1 MDKYEYLLKVDQIE
15 KLMKKK
21 DYQTAVQIADTI
33 DWRRIKNLNVLY
45 AVSEVYEKTE
55 RYEDCM
61 EILSIAY
68 DRAPVGRLVL
78 YKMTEVAIRMG
89 NLDEAISLY
98 QDFVKVAPHDQS
110 RFILKYQIYRDHGY
124 SLEDQIKVL
133 KEYKTHEYQEKWA
146 YELASLYAQAGMEK
160 ECVQECDELILWF
173 SEGEYVVKALELKQ
187 QYEPL
192 TASQQMKYQQA
203 QNPSYQEEVSFE
215 EDGFSTADLQAEL
228 AANVGEMLLE
238 DATIEIPEL
247 GGEEKPGEMTSEIE
261 LEELVLPGESKQTEA
276 VQEPELEIGLE
287 EFTLPED
294 KLQESEEDSVI
305 ELEDFTLPGM
315 EKASPGERIHS
326 QGEDTLE
333 EVDEPELVLEDFPL
347 VSEEVTPALE
357 EIAFGDKEESVEPE
371 KETELVIEDFTL
383 EGEETSQSANPEPE
397 LEVSVEELSFEDEE
411 ESVEPEEEPELVI
424 EDFTLEGEETSQSAN
439 PEPEPE
445 VSVEE
450 LSFEDEEES
459 VEPEEEP
466 ELVMEDFTL
475 GGEEP
480 SQPANPEPEVSVEE
494 INFEDEEES
503 VEPEEEPEL
512 VIEDFTL
519 EGEEPSQP
527 VEPESEPEVSV
538 EEISFEDEE
547 DSAEPE
553 EAELVIE
560 DFTLEGEEPSQPVD
574 EPEPEPEVSLEEI
587 TFGDGEES
595 IEPEAEVSMEGIT
608 FEDETDSAEP
618 EDEDELVMEDFT
630 LEAEEVSQPDII
642 SEDATPENDTEPEET
657 ETIHG
662 ILAKWENKIA
672 EAEAVLEAKAEQEQ
686 ERKEKVKQET
696 VELMKLISGI
706 SEEIPKDVQEILE
719 EFDKKEEPKK
729 DKKEEKTETEL
740 EAKKE
745 EEILAIEELKPEP
758 TLLKREKLSGDTASM
773 NMIQELERA
782 LATEMSQKAVD
793 AGHLTVEQV
802 RLFDYFT
809 SVRGMSEQLSTLFK
823 GNPRSEMTTSSSG
836 NLVITGEPGNGKT
849 TLAIDI
855 VKAFQKQNQME
866 GSKLAKITGK
876 RLNTKDIYEVFAS
889 LKGGALIIERAGGIS
904 EATMMALSL
913 TMETDTGG
921 LLVILEDTSQEIAKL
936 FHKNKNFASK
946 FEYTIDIPVFTND
959 ELVAFG
965 KSYALEQEYTFDE
978 FALLALYG
986 EIGSR
991 QTNDHL
997 VTVAEVKEIIDAAIE
1012 HAKKGSIRHLIER
1025 VTKKSQDEYGNKL
1038 LREADFGE

>member
-21 DYQTAVQIADTI
+21 DYQMAVQIADTI

-45 AVSEVYEKTE
+45 AVSEAYEKAE

-78 YKMTEVAIRMG
+78 YKMTEIAIRMG
-89 NLDEAISLY
+89 NLDEAIALY

-110 RFILKYQIYRDHGY
+110 RFILKYQIYRDRKY

-173 SEGEYVVKALELKQ
+173 SEGEYVAKALELKQ

-203 QNPSYQEEVSFE
+203 QNPSYQEEISFE
-215 EDGFSTADLQAEL
+215 EDRFSTADLQAEL
-228 AANVGEMLLE
+228 AANVGELLLE
-238 DATIEIPEL
+238 NATIEIPEL
-247 GGEEKPGEMTSEIE
+247 EEEKKSKQRTSKIEI
-261 LEELVLPGESKQTEA
+261 EELVFPGKSPEPEA
-276 VQEPELEIGLE
+276 VPEPVLEIGLE
-287 EFTLPED
+287 EFTLPEED
-294 KLQESEEDSVI
+294 TQKPEEESAI
-305 ELEDFTLPGM
+305 ELEDFTMPGI
-315 EKASPGERIHS
+315 IHS
-326 QGEDTLE
+326 QEDE
-333 EVDEPELVLEDFPL
+333 EPEIIM
-347 VSEEVTPALE
+347 EELTLGNE
-357 EIAFGDKEESVEPE
+357 EEPVEPE
-371 KETELVIEDFTL
+371 EPEVVVEEFSLEEKEV
-383 EGEETSQSANPEPE
+383 SQSEEPEPE
-397 LEVSVEELSFEDEE
+397 LEITMEELTLGDEEEPVEPEEALEVVVEEFSLEEEEDSQSEEPEPELEITMEEITLGDEEEPVEPELEIIMEELTLETEE
-411 ESVEPEEEPELVI
+411 ESVEPEEAPEVVVEDFLLEEEEISQPDEAEPKSEITMEEMILGDEEEAVEPEEEPEVMM
-424 EDFTLEGEETSQSAN
+424 EDFSLEEEEISQSE
-439 PEPEPE
+439 EPEPE
-445 VSVEE
+445 LEIAMEE
-450 LSFEDEEES
+450 LTLETEEES
-459 VEPEEEP
+459 VEPEE
-466 ELVMEDFTL
+466 V
-475 GGEEP
+475 
-480 SQPANPEPEVSVEE
+480 PEVV
-494 INFEDEEES
+494 
-503 VEPEEEPEL
+503 V
-512 VIEDFTL
+512 
-519 EGEEPSQP
+519 
-527 VEPESEPEVSV
+527 
-538 EEISFEDEE
+538 
-547 DSAEPE
+547 
-553 EAELVIE
+553 
-560 DFTLEGEEPSQPVD
+560 
-574 EPEPEPEVSLEEI
+574 
-587 TFGDGEES
+587 
-595 IEPEAEVSMEGIT
+595 
-608 FEDETDSAEP
+608 
-618 EDEDELVMEDFT
+618 
-630 LEAEEVSQPDII
+630 EEVSQPD
-642 SEDATPENDTEPEET
+642 EAEPESEIT
-657 ETIHG
+657 MEEMTLGEEEPKEAETIHG
-662 ILAKWENKIA
+662 ILAKWEDKIA
-672 EAEAVLEAKAEQEQ
+672 AAEAVLEAKAEQEQ

-719 EFDKKEEPKK
+719 EFDKKEKPE
-729 DKKEEKTETEL
+729 KEEKEEPPQSKP

-745 EEILAIEELKPEP
+745 EEILAIEELKSEP

-782 LATEMSQKAVD
+782 LATEVSQKAVD
-793 AGHLTVEQV
+793 AGHLTIEQV

-809 SVRGMSEQLSTLFK
+809 AVRGMSEQLSMLFK

-836 NLVITGEPGNGKT
+836 NLVVTGEPGNGKT

-855 VKAFQKQNQME
+855 VKALQKQNQME

-876 RLNTKDIYEVFAS
+876 RLNTKDIYEVLAS

-913 TMETDTGG
+913 AMETDTGG
-921 LLVILEDTSQEIAKL
+921 LLVILEDTSEEIAKL

-991 QTNDHL
+991 QTNDHM

-1038 LREADFGE
+1038 LREADFED

>member
-21 DYQTAVQIADTI
+21 DYQMAVQIADTI

-45 AVSEVYEKTE
+45 AVSEAYEKAE

-78 YKMTEVAIRMG
+78 YKMTEIAIRMG
-89 NLDEAISLY
+89 NLDEAIALY

-110 RFILKYQIYRDHGY
+110 RFILKYQIYRDRKY

-173 SEGEYVVKALELKQ
+173 SEGEYVAKALELKQ

-203 QNPSYQEEVSFE
+203 QNPSYQEEISFE
-215 EDGFSTADLQAEL
+215 EDRFSTADLQAEL
-228 AANVGEMLLE
+228 AANVGELLLE
-238 DATIEIPEL
+238 NATIEIPEL
-247 GGEEKPGEMTSEIE
+247 EEEKKSKQRTSKIEI
-261 LEELVLPGESKQTEA
+261 EELVFPGKSPEPEA
-276 VQEPELEIGLE
+276 VPEPVLEIGLE
-287 EFTLPED
+287 EFTLPEED
-294 KLQESEEDSVI
+294 TQKPEEESAI
-305 ELEDFTLPGM
+305 ELEDFTMPGI
-315 EKASPGERIHS
+315 IHS
-326 QGEDTLE
+326 QEDE
-333 EVDEPELVLEDFPL
+333 EPEIIM
-347 VSEEVTPALE
+347 EELTLGNE
-357 EIAFGDKEESVEPE
+357 EEPVEPE
-371 KETELVIEDFTL
+371 EPEVVVEEFSL
-383 EGEETSQSANPEPE
+383 EEEEVSQSEEPEPE
-397 LEVSVEELSFEDEE
+397 LEITMEELTLGDEEEPVEPEEAFEVVVEDFSLEEEEDSQLAEPEPELEITMEEITLGDEEEPVEPELEIIMEEITLETEE
-411 ESVEPEEEPELVI
+411 ESVEPEEAPEVVVEDFLLEEEEISQPDEAEPKSEITMEEMILEDEEEAVEPE
-424 EDFTLEGEETSQSAN
+424 E
-439 PEPEPE
+439 EPE
-445 VSVEE
+445 VMMEDFSLEEEEISQSEEPKPELEIAMEE
-450 LSFEDEEES
+450 LTLETEEES
-459 VEPEEEP
+459 VEPEE
-466 ELVMEDFTL
+466 V
-475 GGEEP
+475 
-480 SQPANPEPEVSVEE
+480 PEVV
-494 INFEDEEES
+494 
-503 VEPEEEPEL
+503 V
-512 VIEDFTL
+512 
-519 EGEEPSQP
+519 
-527 VEPESEPEVSV
+527 
-538 EEISFEDEE
+538 
-547 DSAEPE
+547 
-553 EAELVIE
+553 
-560 DFTLEGEEPSQPVD
+560 
-574 EPEPEPEVSLEEI
+574 
-587 TFGDGEES
+587 
-595 IEPEAEVSMEGIT
+595 
-608 FEDETDSAEP
+608 
-618 EDEDELVMEDFT
+618 
-630 LEAEEVSQPDII
+630 EEVSQPD
-642 SEDATPENDTEPEET
+642 EAEPESEIT
-657 ETIHG
+657 MEEMTLGDEEEPKEAETIHG
-662 ILAKWENKIA
+662 ILAKWEDKIA
-672 EAEAVLEAKAEQEQ
+672 AAEAVLEAKAEQEQ

-719 EFDKKEEPKK
+719 EFDKKEKPE
-729 DKKEEKTETEL
+729 KEEKEEPPQSKP

-745 EEILAIEELKPEP
+745 EEILAIEELKSEP

-782 LATEMSQKAVD
+782 LATEVSQKAVD
-793 AGHLTVEQV
+793 AGHLTIEQV

-809 SVRGMSEQLSTLFK
+809 AVRGMSEQLSMLFK

-836 NLVITGEPGNGKT
+836 NLVVTGEPGNGKT

-855 VKAFQKQNQME
+855 VKALQKQNQME

-876 RLNTKDIYEVFAS
+876 RLNTKDIYEVLAS

-913 TMETDTGG
+913 AMETDTGG
-921 LLVILEDTSQEIAKL
+921 LLVILEDTSEEIAKL

-991 QTNDHL
+991 QTNDHM

-1038 LREADFGE
+1038 LREADFED

>member
-21 DYQTAVQIADTI
+21 DYQMAVQIADTI

-45 AVSEVYEKTE
+45 AVSEAYEKAE

-78 YKMTEVAIRMG
+78 YKMTEIAIRMG
-89 NLDEAISLY
+89 NLDEAIALY

-110 RFILKYQIYRDHGY
+110 RFILKYQIYRDRKY

-173 SEGEYVVKALELKQ
+173 SEGEYVAKALELKQ

-203 QNPSYQEEVSFE
+203 QNPSYQEEISFE
-215 EDGFSTADLQAEL
+215 EDRFSTADLQAEL
-228 AANVGEMLLE
+228 AANVGELLLE
-238 DATIEIPEL
+238 NATIEIPEL
-247 GGEEKPGEMTSEIE
+247 EEEKKSKQRTSKIEI
-261 LEELVLPGESKQTEA
+261 EELVFPGKSPEPEA
-276 VQEPELEIGLE
+276 VPEPVLEIGLE
-287 EFTLPED
+287 EFTLPEED
-294 KLQESEEDSVI
+294 TQKPEEESAI
-305 ELEDFTLPGM
+305 ELEDFTMPGI
-315 EKASPGERIHS
+315 IHS
-326 QGEDTLE
+326 QEDE
-333 EVDEPELVLEDFPL
+333 EPEIIM
-347 VSEEVTPALE
+347 EELTLGNE
-357 EIAFGDKEESVEPE
+357 EEPVEPE
-371 KETELVIEDFTL
+371 EPEVVVEDFSL
-383 EGEETSQSANPEPE
+383 EEEEDSQLAEPEPE
-397 LEVSVEELSFEDEE
+397 LEITMEEITLGDEEEPVEPELEIIMEELTLETEE
-411 ESVEPEEEPELVI
+411 ESVEPEEAPEVVVEDFLLEEEEISQPDEAEPESEITMEEMILGDEEEAVEPEEEPEVMM
-424 EDFTLEGEETSQSAN
+424 EDFSLEEEEISQSE
-439 PEPEPE
+439 EPEPE
-445 VSVEE
+445 LEIAMEE
-450 LSFEDEEES
+450 ITLETEEES
-459 VEPEEEP
+459 VEPEE
-466 ELVMEDFTL
+466 V
-475 GGEEP
+475 
-480 SQPANPEPEVSVEE
+480 PEVV
-494 INFEDEEES
+494 
-503 VEPEEEPEL
+503 V
-512 VIEDFTL
+512 
-519 EGEEPSQP
+519 
-527 VEPESEPEVSV
+527 
-538 EEISFEDEE
+538 
-547 DSAEPE
+547 
-553 EAELVIE
+553 
-560 DFTLEGEEPSQPVD
+560 
-574 EPEPEPEVSLEEI
+574 
-587 TFGDGEES
+587 
-595 IEPEAEVSMEGIT
+595 
-608 FEDETDSAEP
+608 
-618 EDEDELVMEDFT
+618 
-630 LEAEEVSQPDII
+630 EEVSQPD
-642 SEDATPENDTEPEET
+642 EAEPESEIT
-657 ETIHG
+657 MEEMTLGDEEEPKEAETIHG
-662 ILAKWENKIA
+662 ILAKWEDKIA
-672 EAEAVLEAKAEQEQ
+672 AAEAVLEAKAEQEQ

-719 EFDKKEEPKK
+719 EFDKKEKPE
-729 DKKEEKTETEL
+729 KEEKEEPPQSKP

-745 EEILAIEELKPEP
+745 EEILAIEELKSEP

-782 LATEMSQKAVD
+782 LATEVSQKAVD
-793 AGHLTVEQV
+793 AGHLTIEQV

-809 SVRGMSEQLSTLFK
+809 AVRGMSEQLSMLFK

-836 NLVITGEPGNGKT
+836 NLVVTGEPGNGKT

-855 VKAFQKQNQME
+855 VKALQKQNQME

-876 RLNTKDIYEVFAS
+876 RLNTKDIYEVLAS

-913 TMETDTGG
+913 AMETDTGG
-921 LLVILEDTSQEIAKL
+921 LLVILEDTSEEIAKL

-991 QTNDHL
+991 QTNDHM

-1038 LREADFGE
+1038 LREADFED

>member
-21 DYQTAVQIADTI
+21 DYQMAVQIADTI

-45 AVSEVYEKTE
+45 AVSEAYEKAE

-78 YKMTEVAIRMG
+78 YKMTEIAIRMG
-89 NLDEAISLY
+89 NLDEAIALY

-110 RFILKYQIYRDHGY
+110 RFILKYQIYRDRKY

-173 SEGEYVVKALELKQ
+173 SEGEYVAKALELKQ

-203 QNPSYQEEVSFE
+203 QNPSYQEEISFE
-215 EDGFSTADLQAEL
+215 EDRFSTADLQAEL
-228 AANVGEMLLE
+228 AANVGELLLE
-238 DATIEIPEL
+238 NATIEIPEL
-247 GGEEKPGEMTSEIE
+247 EEEKKSKQRTSKIEI
-261 LEELVLPGESKQTEA
+261 EELVFPGKSPEPEA
-276 VQEPELEIGLE
+276 VPEPVLEIGLE
-287 EFTLPED
+287 EFTLPEED
-294 KLQESEEDSVI
+294 TQKPEEESAI
-305 ELEDFTLPGM
+305 ELEDFTMPGI
-315 EKASPGERIHS
+315 IHS
-326 QGEDTLE
+326 QEDE
-333 EVDEPELVLEDFPL
+333 EPEIIM
-347 VSEEVTPALE
+347 EELTLGNE
-357 EIAFGDKEESVEPE
+357 EEPVEPE
-371 KETELVIEDFTL
+371 EPEVVVEEFSL
-383 EGEETSQSANPEPE
+383 EEEEVSQSEEPEPE
-397 LEVSVEELSFEDEE
+397 LEITMEELTLGDEEEPVEPEEALEVVVEDFSLEEEEDSQLAEPEPELEITMEEITLGDEEEPVEPELEIIMEELTLETEE
-411 ESVEPEEEPELVI
+411 ESVEPEEAPEVVVEDFLLEEEEISQPDEAEPKSEITMEEMILGDEEEAVEPEEEPEVMM
-424 EDFTLEGEETSQSAN
+424 EDFSLEEEEISQSE
-439 PEPEPE
+439 EPEPE
-445 VSVEE
+445 LEIAMEE
-450 LSFEDEEES
+450 LTLETEEES
-459 VEPEEEP
+459 VEPEE
-466 ELVMEDFTL
+466 
-475 GGEEP
+475 
-480 SQPANPEPEVSVEE
+480 APEVV
-494 INFEDEEES
+494 
-503 VEPEEEPEL
+503 V
-512 VIEDFTL
+512 
-519 EGEEPSQP
+519 
-527 VEPESEPEVSV
+527 
-538 EEISFEDEE
+538 
-547 DSAEPE
+547 
-553 EAELVIE
+553 
-560 DFTLEGEEPSQPVD
+560 
-574 EPEPEPEVSLEEI
+574 
-587 TFGDGEES
+587 
-595 IEPEAEVSMEGIT
+595 
-608 FEDETDSAEP
+608 
-618 EDEDELVMEDFT
+618 
-630 LEAEEVSQPDII
+630 EEVSQPD
-642 SEDATPENDTEPEET
+642 EAEPESEIT
-657 ETIHG
+657 MEEMTLGDEEEPKEAETIHG
-662 ILAKWENKIA
+662 ILAKWEDKIA
-672 EAEAVLEAKAEQEQ
+672 AAEAVLEAKAEQEQ

-719 EFDKKEEPKK
+719 EFDKKEKPE
-729 DKKEEKTETEL
+729 KEEKEEPPQSKP

-745 EEILAIEELKPEP
+745 EEILAIEELKSEP

-782 LATEMSQKAVD
+782 LATEVSQKAVD
-793 AGHLTVEQV
+793 AGHLTIEQV

-809 SVRGMSEQLSTLFK
+809 AVRGMSEQLSMLFK

-836 NLVITGEPGNGKT
+836 NLVVTGEPGNGKT

-855 VKAFQKQNQME
+855 VKALQKQNQME

-876 RLNTKDIYEVFAS
+876 RLNTKDIYEVLAS

-913 TMETDTGG
+913 AMETDTGG
-921 LLVILEDTSQEIAKL
+921 LLVILEDTSEEIAKL

-991 QTNDHL
+991 QTNDHM

-1038 LREADFGE
+1038 LREADFED

>member
-21 DYQTAVQIADTI
+21 DYQMAVQIADTI

-45 AVSEVYEKTE
+45 AVSEAYEKAE

-78 YKMTEVAIRMG
+78 YKMTEIAIRMG
-89 NLDEAISLY
+89 NLDEAIALY

-110 RFILKYQIYRDHGY
+110 RFILKYQIYRDRKY

-173 SEGEYVVKALELKQ
+173 SEGEYVAKALELKQ

-203 QNPSYQEEVSFE
+203 QNPSYQEEISFE
-215 EDGFSTADLQAEL
+215 EDRFSTADLQAEL
-228 AANVGEMLLE
+228 AANVGELLLE
-238 DATIEIPEL
+238 NATIEIPEL
-247 GGEEKPGEMTSEIE
+247 EEEKKSKQRTSKIEI
-261 LEELVLPGESKQTEA
+261 EELVFPGKSPEPEA
-276 VQEPELEIGLE
+276 VPEPVLEIGLE
-287 EFTLPED
+287 EFTLPEED
-294 KLQESEEDSVI
+294 TQKPEEESAI
-305 ELEDFTLPGM
+305 ELEDFTMPGI
-315 EKASPGERIHS
+315 IHS
-326 QGEDTLE
+326 QEDE
-333 EVDEPELVLEDFPL
+333 EPEIIM
-347 VSEEVTPALE
+347 EELTLGNE
-357 EIAFGDKEESVEPE
+357 EEPVEPE
-371 KETELVIEDFTL
+371 EPEVVVEEFSL
-383 EGEETSQSANPEPE
+383 EEEEVSQSEEPEPE
-397 LEVSVEELSFEDEE
+397 LEITMEELTLGDEEEPVEPVEPELEIIMEELTLETEE
-411 ESVEPEEEPELVI
+411 ESVEPEEAPEVVVEDFLLEEEEISQPDEAEPESEITMEEMILGDEEEAVEPEEEPEVMM
-424 EDFTLEGEETSQSAN
+424 EDFSLEEEEISQSE
-439 PEPEPE
+439 EPEPE
-445 VSVEE
+445 LEIAMEE
-450 LSFEDEEES
+450 ITLENEEES
-459 VEPEEEP
+459 VEPEE
-466 ELVMEDFTL
+466 V
-475 GGEEP
+475 
-480 SQPANPEPEVSVEE
+480 PEVV
-494 INFEDEEES
+494 
-503 VEPEEEPEL
+503 V
-512 VIEDFTL
+512 
-519 EGEEPSQP
+519 
-527 VEPESEPEVSV
+527 
-538 EEISFEDEE
+538 
-547 DSAEPE
+547 
-553 EAELVIE
+553 
-560 DFTLEGEEPSQPVD
+560 
-574 EPEPEPEVSLEEI
+574 
-587 TFGDGEES
+587 
-595 IEPEAEVSMEGIT
+595 
-608 FEDETDSAEP
+608 
-618 EDEDELVMEDFT
+618 
-630 LEAEEVSQPDII
+630 EEVSQPD
-642 SEDATPENDTEPEET
+642 EAEPESEIT
-657 ETIHG
+657 MEEMTLGDEEEPKEAETIHG
-662 ILAKWENKIA
+662 ILAKWEDKIA
-672 EAEAVLEAKAEQEQ
+672 AAEAVLEAKAEQEQ

-719 EFDKKEEPKK
+719 EFDKKEKPE
-729 DKKEEKTETEL
+729 KEEKEEPPQSKP

-745 EEILAIEELKPEP
+745 EEILAIEELKSEP

-782 LATEMSQKAVD
+782 LATEVSQKAVD
-793 AGHLTVEQV
+793 AGHLTIEQV

-809 SVRGMSEQLSTLFK
+809 AVRGMSEQLSMLFK

-836 NLVITGEPGNGKT
+836 NLVVTGEPGNGKT

-855 VKAFQKQNQME
+855 VKALQKQNQME

-876 RLNTKDIYEVFAS
+876 RLNTKDIYEVLAS

-913 TMETDTGG
+913 AMETDTGG
-921 LLVILEDTSQEIAKL
+921 LLVILEDTSEEIAKL

-991 QTNDHL
+991 QTNDHM

-1038 LREADFGE
+1038 LREADFED

>member
-21 DYQTAVQIADTI
+21 DYQMAVQIADTI

-45 AVSEVYEKTE
+45 AVSEAYEKAE

-78 YKMTEVAIRMG
+78 YKMTEIAIRMG
-89 NLDEAISLY
+89 NLDEAIALY

-110 RFILKYQIYRDHGY
+110 RFILKYQIYRDRKY

-173 SEGEYVVKALELKQ
+173 SEGEYVAKALELKQ

-203 QNPSYQEEVSFE
+203 QNPSYQEEISFE
-215 EDGFSTADLQAEL
+215 EDRFSTADLQAEL
-228 AANVGEMLLE
+228 AANVGELLLE
-238 DATIEIPEL
+238 NATIEIPEL
-247 GGEEKPGEMTSEIE
+247 EEEKKSKQRTSKIEI
-261 LEELVLPGESKQTEA
+261 EELVFPGKSPEPEA
-276 VQEPELEIGLE
+276 VPEPVLEIGLE
-287 EFTLPED
+287 EFTLPEED
-294 KLQESEEDSVI
+294 TQKPEEESAI
-305 ELEDFTLPGM
+305 ELEDFTMPGI
-315 EKASPGERIHS
+315 IHS
-326 QGEDTLE
+326 QEDE
-333 EVDEPELVLEDFPL
+333 EPEIIM
-347 VSEEVTPALE
+347 EELTLGNE
-357 EIAFGDKEESVEPE
+357 EEPVEPE
-371 KETELVIEDFTL
+371 EPEVVVEEFSL
-383 EGEETSQSANPEPE
+383 EEEEVSQSEEPEPE
-397 LEVSVEELSFEDEE
+397 LEITMEELTLGDEEEPVEPEEAFEVVVEDFSLEEEEDSQLAEPEPELEITMEEITLGDEEEPVEPELEIIMEEITLETEE
-411 ESVEPEEEPELVI
+411 ESVEPEE
-424 EDFTLEGEETSQSAN
+424 A
-439 PEPEPE
+439 PE
-445 VSVEE
+445 VV
-450 LSFEDEEES
+450 
-459 VEPEEEP
+459 V
-466 ELVMEDFTL
+466 
-475 GGEEP
+475 
-480 SQPANPEPEVSVEE
+480 
-494 INFEDEEES
+494 
-503 VEPEEEPEL
+503 
-512 VIEDFTL
+512 
-519 EGEEPSQP
+519 
-527 VEPESEPEVSV
+527 
-538 EEISFEDEE
+538 
-547 DSAEPE
+547 
-553 EAELVIE
+553 
-560 DFTLEGEEPSQPVD
+560 
-574 EPEPEPEVSLEEI
+574 
-587 TFGDGEES
+587 
-595 IEPEAEVSMEGIT
+595 
-608 FEDETDSAEP
+608 
-618 EDEDELVMEDFT
+618 
-630 LEAEEVSQPDII
+630 EEVSQPD
-642 SEDATPENDTEPEET
+642 EAEPESEIT
-657 ETIHG
+657 MEEMTLGDEEEPKEAETIHG
-662 ILAKWENKIA
+662 ILAKWEDKIA
-672 EAEAVLEAKAEQEQ
+672 AAEAVLEAKAEQEQ

-719 EFDKKEEPKK
+719 EFDKKEKPE
-729 DKKEEKTETEL
+729 KEEKEEPPQSKP

-745 EEILAIEELKPEP
+745 EEILAIEELKSEP

-782 LATEMSQKAVD
+782 LATEVSQKAVD
-793 AGHLTVEQV
+793 AGHLTIEQV

-809 SVRGMSEQLSTLFK
+809 AVRGMSEQLSMLFK

-836 NLVITGEPGNGKT
+836 NLVVTGEPGNGKT

-855 VKAFQKQNQME
+855 VKALQKQNQME

-876 RLNTKDIYEVFAS
+876 RLNTKDIYEVLAS

-913 TMETDTGG
+913 AMETDTGG
-921 LLVILEDTSQEIAKL
+921 LLVILEDTSEEIAKL

-991 QTNDHL
+991 QTNDHM

-1038 LREADFGE
+1038 LREADFED

>member
-21 DYQTAVQIADTI
+21 DYQMAVQIADTI

-45 AVSEVYEKTE
+45 AVSEAYEKAE

-78 YKMTEVAIRMG
+78 YKMTEIAIRMG
-89 NLDEAISLY
+89 NLDEAIALY

-110 RFILKYQIYRDHGY
+110 RFILKYQIYRDRKY

-173 SEGEYVVKALELKQ
+173 SEGEYVAKALELKQ

-203 QNPSYQEEVSFE
+203 QNPSYQEEISFE
-215 EDGFSTADLQAEL
+215 EDRFSTADLQAEL
-228 AANVGEMLLE
+228 AANVGELLLE
-238 DATIEIPEL
+238 NATIEIPEL
-247 GGEEKPGEMTSEIE
+247 EEEKKSKQRTSKIEI
-261 LEELVLPGESKQTEA
+261 EELVFPGKSPEPEA
-276 VQEPELEIGLE
+276 VPEPVLEIGLE
-287 EFTLPED
+287 EFTLPEED
-294 KLQESEEDSVI
+294 TQKPEEESAI
-305 ELEDFTLPGM
+305 ELEDFTMPGI
-315 EKASPGERIHS
+315 IHS
-326 QGEDTLE
+326 QEDE
-333 EVDEPELVLEDFPL
+333 EPEIIM
-347 VSEEVTPALE
+347 EELTLGNE
-357 EIAFGDKEESVEPE
+357 EEPVEPE
-371 KETELVIEDFTL
+371 EPEVVVEEFSL
-383 EGEETSQSANPEPE
+383 EEEEVSQSEEPEPE
-397 LEVSVEELSFEDEE
+397 LEITMEELTLGDEEEPVEPEEALEVVVEDFSLEEEEDSQLAEPEPELEITMEELTLGDEEEPIEPELEIIMEELTLETEE
-411 ESVEPEEEPELVI
+411 ESVEPEEAPEVVVEDFLLEEEEISQPDEAEPKSEITMEEMILGDEEEAVEPEEEPEVMM
-424 EDFTLEGEETSQSAN
+424 EDFSLEEEEISQSE
-439 PEPEPE
+439 EPEPE
-445 VSVEE
+445 LEIAMEE
-450 LSFEDEEES
+450 LTLETEEES
-459 VEPEEEP
+459 VEPEE
-466 ELVMEDFTL
+466 V
-475 GGEEP
+475 
-480 SQPANPEPEVSVEE
+480 PEVV
-494 INFEDEEES
+494 
-503 VEPEEEPEL
+503 V
-512 VIEDFTL
+512 
-519 EGEEPSQP
+519 
-527 VEPESEPEVSV
+527 
-538 EEISFEDEE
+538 
-547 DSAEPE
+547 
-553 EAELVIE
+553 
-560 DFTLEGEEPSQPVD
+560 
-574 EPEPEPEVSLEEI
+574 
-587 TFGDGEES
+587 
-595 IEPEAEVSMEGIT
+595 
-608 FEDETDSAEP
+608 
-618 EDEDELVMEDFT
+618 
-630 LEAEEVSQPDII
+630 EEVSQPD
-642 SEDATPENDTEPEET
+642 EAEPESEIT
-657 ETIHG
+657 MEEMTLGDEEEPKEAETIHG
-662 ILAKWENKIA
+662 ILAKWEDKIA
-672 EAEAVLEAKAEQEQ
+672 AAEAVLEAKAEQEQ

-719 EFDKKEEPKK
+719 EFDKKEKPE
-729 DKKEEKTETEL
+729 KEEKEEPPQSKP

-745 EEILAIEELKPEP
+745 EEILAIEELKSEP

-782 LATEMSQKAVD
+782 LATEVSQKAVD
-793 AGHLTVEQV
+793 AGHLTIEQV

-809 SVRGMSEQLSTLFK
+809 AVRGMSEQLSMLFK

-836 NLVITGEPGNGKT
+836 NLVVTGEPGNGKT

-855 VKAFQKQNQME
+855 VKALQKQNQME

-876 RLNTKDIYEVFAS
+876 RLNTKDIYEVLAS

-913 TMETDTGG
+913 AMETDTGG
-921 LLVILEDTSQEIAKL
+921 LLVILEDTSEEIAKL

-991 QTNDHL
+991 QTNDHM

-1038 LREADFGE
+1038 LREADFED

>member
-21 DYQTAVQIADTI
+21 DYQMAVQIADTI

-45 AVSEVYEKTE
+45 AVSEAYEKAE

-78 YKMTEVAIRMG
+78 YKMTEIAIRMG
-89 NLDEAISLY
+89 NLDEAIALY

-110 RFILKYQIYRDHGY
+110 RFILKYQIYRDRKY

-173 SEGEYVVKALELKQ
+173 SEGEYVAKALELKQ

-203 QNPSYQEEVSFE
+203 QNPSYQEEISFE
-215 EDGFSTADLQAEL
+215 EDRFSTADLQAEL
-228 AANVGEMLLE
+228 AANVGELLLE
-238 DATIEIPEL
+238 NATIEIPEL
-247 GGEEKPGEMTSEIE
+247 EEEKKSKQRTSKIEI
-261 LEELVLPGESKQTEA
+261 EELVFPGKSPEPEA
-276 VQEPELEIGLE
+276 VPEPVLEIGLE
-287 EFTLPED
+287 EFTLPEED
-294 KLQESEEDSVI
+294 TQKPEEESAI
-305 ELEDFTLPGM
+305 ELEDFTMPGI
-315 EKASPGERIHS
+315 IHS
-326 QGEDTLE
+326 QEDE
-333 EVDEPELVLEDFPL
+333 EPEIIM
-347 VSEEVTPALE
+347 EELTLGNE
-357 EIAFGDKEESVEPE
+357 EEPVEPE
-371 KETELVIEDFTL
+371 EPEVVVEEFSLEEKEV
-383 EGEETSQSANPEPE
+383 SQSEEPEPE
-397 LEVSVEELSFEDEE
+397 LEITMEELTLGDEEEPVEPELEIIMEELTLETEE
-411 ESVEPEEEPELVI
+411 ESVEPEEAPEVVVEDFLLEEEEISQPDEAEPKSEITMEEMILGDEEEAVEPEEEPEVMM
-424 EDFTLEGEETSQSAN
+424 EDFSLEEEEISQSE
-439 PEPEPE
+439 EPEPE
-445 VSVEE
+445 LEIAMEE
-450 LSFEDEEES
+450 LTLETEEES
-459 VEPEEEP
+459 VEPEE
-466 ELVMEDFTL
+466 V
-475 GGEEP
+475 
-480 SQPANPEPEVSVEE
+480 PEVV
-494 INFEDEEES
+494 
-503 VEPEEEPEL
+503 V
-512 VIEDFTL
+512 
-519 EGEEPSQP
+519 
-527 VEPESEPEVSV
+527 
-538 EEISFEDEE
+538 
-547 DSAEPE
+547 
-553 EAELVIE
+553 
-560 DFTLEGEEPSQPVD
+560 
-574 EPEPEPEVSLEEI
+574 
-587 TFGDGEES
+587 
-595 IEPEAEVSMEGIT
+595 
-608 FEDETDSAEP
+608 
-618 EDEDELVMEDFT
+618 
-630 LEAEEVSQPDII
+630 EEVSQPD
-642 SEDATPENDTEPEET
+642 EAEPESEIT
-657 ETIHG
+657 MEEMTLGDEEEPKEAETIHG
-662 ILAKWENKIA
+662 ILAKWEDKIA
-672 EAEAVLEAKAEQEQ
+672 AAEAVLEAKAEQEQ

-719 EFDKKEEPKK
+719 EFDKKEKPE
-729 DKKEEKTETEL
+729 KEEKEEPPQSKP

-745 EEILAIEELKPEP
+745 EEILAIEELKSEP

-782 LATEMSQKAVD
+782 LATEVSQKAVD
-793 AGHLTVEQV
+793 AGHLTIEQV

-809 SVRGMSEQLSTLFK
+809 AVRGMSEQLSMLFK

-836 NLVITGEPGNGKT
+836 NLVVTGEPGNGKT

-855 VKAFQKQNQME
+855 VKALQKQNQME

-876 RLNTKDIYEVFAS
+876 RLNTKDIYEVLAS

-913 TMETDTGG
+913 AMETDTGG
-921 LLVILEDTSQEIAKL
+921 LLVILEDTSEEIAKL

-991 QTNDHL
+991 QTNDHM

-1038 LREADFGE
+1038 LREADFED

>member
-21 DYQTAVQIADTI
+21 DYQMAVQIADTI

-45 AVSEVYEKTE
+45 AVSEAYEKAE

-78 YKMTEVAIRMG
+78 YKMTEIAIRMG
-89 NLDEAISLY
+89 NLDEAIALY

-110 RFILKYQIYRDHGY
+110 RFILKYQIYRDRKY

-173 SEGEYVVKALELKQ
+173 SEGEYVAKALELKQ

-203 QNPSYQEEVSFE
+203 QNPSYQEEISFE
-215 EDGFSTADLQAEL
+215 EDRFSTADLQAEL
-228 AANVGEMLLE
+228 AANVGELLLE
-238 DATIEIPEL
+238 NATIEIPEL
-247 GGEEKPGEMTSEIE
+247 EEEKKSKQRTSKIEI
-261 LEELVLPGESKQTEA
+261 EELVFPGKSPEPEA
-276 VQEPELEIGLE
+276 VPEPVLEIGLE
-287 EFTLPED
+287 EFTLPEED
-294 KLQESEEDSVI
+294 TQKPEEESAI
-305 ELEDFTLPGM
+305 ELEDFTMPGI
-315 EKASPGERIHS
+315 IHS
-326 QGEDTLE
+326 QEDEDPEIIMEELTLGNE
-333 EVDEPELVLEDFPL
+333 EEP
-347 VSEEVTPALE
+347 
-357 EIAFGDKEESVEPE
+357 VEPE
-371 KETELVIEDFTL
+371 EPEVVVEEFSL
-383 EGEETSQSANPEPE
+383 EEEEVSQSEEPEPE
-397 LEVSVEELSFEDEE
+397 LEITMEELTLGDEEEPVEPEEALEVVVEEFSLEEEEVSQSEEPEPELEITMEELTLGDEEEPIEPELEIIMEEITLETEE
-411 ESVEPEEEPELVI
+411 ESVEPEEAPEVVVEDFLLEEEEISQPDEAEPKSEITMEEMILGDEEEAVEPEEEPEVMM
-424 EDFTLEGEETSQSAN
+424 EDFSLEEEEISQSE
-439 PEPEPE
+439 EPEPE
-445 VSVEE
+445 LEIAMEE
-450 LSFEDEEES
+450 LTLENEEES
-459 VEPEEEP
+459 VEPEE
-466 ELVMEDFTL
+466 V
-475 GGEEP
+475 
-480 SQPANPEPEVSVEE
+480 PEVV
-494 INFEDEEES
+494 
-503 VEPEEEPEL
+503 V
-512 VIEDFTL
+512 
-519 EGEEPSQP
+519 
-527 VEPESEPEVSV
+527 
-538 EEISFEDEE
+538 
-547 DSAEPE
+547 
-553 EAELVIE
+553 
-560 DFTLEGEEPSQPVD
+560 
-574 EPEPEPEVSLEEI
+574 
-587 TFGDGEES
+587 
-595 IEPEAEVSMEGIT
+595 
-608 FEDETDSAEP
+608 
-618 EDEDELVMEDFT
+618 
-630 LEAEEVSQPDII
+630 EEVSQPD
-642 SEDATPENDTEPEET
+642 EAEPESEIT
-657 ETIHG
+657 MEEMTLGEEEPKEAETIHG
-662 ILAKWENKIA
+662 ILAKWEDKIA
-672 EAEAVLEAKAEQEQ
+672 AAEAVLEAKAEQEQ

-719 EFDKKEEPKK
+719 EFDKKEKPE
-729 DKKEEKTETEL
+729 KEEKEEPPQSKP

-745 EEILAIEELKPEP
+745 EEILAIEELKSEP

-782 LATEMSQKAVD
+782 LATEVSQKAVD
-793 AGHLTVEQV
+793 AGHLTIEQV

-809 SVRGMSEQLSTLFK
+809 AVRGMSEQLSMLFK

-836 NLVITGEPGNGKT
+836 NLVVTGEPGNGKT

-855 VKAFQKQNQME
+855 VKALQKQNQME

-876 RLNTKDIYEVFAS
+876 RLNTKDIYEVLAS

-913 TMETDTGG
+913 AMETDTGG
-921 LLVILEDTSQEIAKL
+921 LLVILEDTSEEIAKL

-991 QTNDHL
+991 QTNDHM

-1038 LREADFGE
+1038 LREADFED

>member
-21 DYQTAVQIADTI
+21 DYQMAVQIADTI

-45 AVSEVYEKTE
+45 AVSEAYEKAE

-78 YKMTEVAIRMG
+78 YKMTEIAIRMG
-89 NLDEAISLY
+89 NLDEAIALY

-110 RFILKYQIYRDHGY
+110 RFILKYQIYRDRKY

-173 SEGEYVVKALELKQ
+173 SEGEYVAKALELKQ

-203 QNPSYQEEVSFE
+203 QNPSYQEEISFE
-215 EDGFSTADLQAEL
+215 EDRFSTADLQAEL
-228 AANVGEMLLE
+228 AANVGELLLE
-238 DATIEIPEL
+238 NATIEIPEL
-247 GGEEKPGEMTSEIE
+247 EEEKKSKQRTSKIEI
-261 LEELVLPGESKQTEA
+261 EELVFPGKSP
-276 VQEPELEIGLE
+276 EPEAEPEPVLEIGLE
-287 EFTLPED
+287 EFTLPEED
-294 KLQESEEDSVI
+294 TQKPEEESAI
-305 ELEDFTLPGM
+305 ELEDFTMPGI
-315 EKASPGERIHS
+315 IHS
-326 QGEDTLE
+326 QEDE
-333 EVDEPELVLEDFPL
+333 EPEIIMKELTLGN
-347 VSEEVTPALE
+347 EEEP
-357 EIAFGDKEESVEPE
+357 VEPE
-371 KETELVIEDFTL
+371 EPEVVVEEFSL
-383 EGEETSQSANPEPE
+383 EEEEVSQSEEPEPE
-397 LEVSVEELSFEDEE
+397 LEITMEELTLGDEEEPVEPELEIIMEELTLETEE
-411 ESVEPEEEPELVI
+411 ESVEPEEAPEVVVEDFLLEEEEISQPDEAEPKSEITMEEMILGDEEEAVEPEEEPEVMM
-424 EDFTLEGEETSQSAN
+424 EDFSLEEEEISQSE
-439 PEPEPE
+439 EPEPE
-445 VSVEE
+445 LEIAMEE
-450 LSFEDEEES
+450 LTLENEEES
-459 VEPEEEP
+459 VEPEE
-466 ELVMEDFTL
+466 V
-475 GGEEP
+475 
-480 SQPANPEPEVSVEE
+480 PEVV
-494 INFEDEEES
+494 
-503 VEPEEEPEL
+503 V
-512 VIEDFTL
+512 
-519 EGEEPSQP
+519 
-527 VEPESEPEVSV
+527 
-538 EEISFEDEE
+538 
-547 DSAEPE
+547 
-553 EAELVIE
+553 
-560 DFTLEGEEPSQPVD
+560 
-574 EPEPEPEVSLEEI
+574 
-587 TFGDGEES
+587 
-595 IEPEAEVSMEGIT
+595 
-608 FEDETDSAEP
+608 
-618 EDEDELVMEDFT
+618 
-630 LEAEEVSQPDII
+630 EEVSQPD
-642 SEDATPENDTEPEET
+642 EAEPESEIT
-657 ETIHG
+657 MEEMTLGEEEPKEAETIHG
-662 ILAKWENKIA
+662 ILAKWEDKIA
-672 EAEAVLEAKAEQEQ
+672 AAEAVLEAKAEQEQ

-719 EFDKKEEPKK
+719 EFDKKEKPE
-729 DKKEEKTETEL
+729 KEEKEEPPQSKP

-745 EEILAIEELKPEP
+745 EEILAIEELKSEP

-782 LATEMSQKAVD
+782 LATEVSQKAVD
-793 AGHLTVEQV
+793 AGHLTIEQV

-809 SVRGMSEQLSTLFK
+809 AVRGMSEQLSMLFK

-836 NLVITGEPGNGKT
+836 NLVVTGEPGNGKT

-855 VKAFQKQNQME
+855 VKALQKQNQME

-876 RLNTKDIYEVFAS
+876 RLNTKDIYEVLAS

-913 TMETDTGG
+913 AMETDTGG
-921 LLVILEDTSQEIAKL
+921 LLVILEDTSEEIAKL

-991 QTNDHL
+991 QTNDHM

-1038 LREADFGE
+1038 LREADFED

>member
-21 DYQTAVQIADTI
+21 DYQMAVQIADTI

-45 AVSEVYEKTE
+45 AVSEAYEKAE

-78 YKMTEVAIRMG
+78 YKMTEIAIRMG
-89 NLDEAISLY
+89 NLDEAIALY

-110 RFILKYQIYRDHGY
+110 RFILKYQIYRDRKY

-173 SEGEYVVKALELKQ
+173 SEGEYVAKALELKQ

-203 QNPSYQEEVSFE
+203 QNPSYQEEISFE
-215 EDGFSTADLQAEL
+215 EDRFSTADLQAEL
-228 AANVGEMLLE
+228 AANVGELLLE
-238 DATIEIPEL
+238 NATIEIPEL
-247 GGEEKPGEMTSEIE
+247 EEEKKSKQRTSKIEI
-261 LEELVLPGESKQTEA
+261 EELVFPGKSPEPEA
-276 VQEPELEIGLE
+276 VPEPVLEIGLE
-287 EFTLPED
+287 EFTLPEED
-294 KLQESEEDSVI
+294 TQKPEEESAI
-305 ELEDFTLPGM
+305 ELEDFTMPGI
-315 EKASPGERIHS
+315 IHS
-326 QGEDTLE
+326 QEDE
-333 EVDEPELVLEDFPL
+333 EPEIIM
-347 VSEEVTPALE
+347 EELTLGNE
-357 EIAFGDKEESVEPE
+357 EEPVEPE
-371 KETELVIEDFTL
+371 EPEVVVEEFSL
-383 EGEETSQSANPEPE
+383 EEEEVSQSEEPEPE
-397 LEVSVEELSFEDEE
+397 LEITMEELTLGDEEEPVEPEEALEVVVEDFSLEEEEDSQLAEPEPELEITMEEITLGDEEEPVEPELEIIMEELTLETEE
-411 ESVEPEEEPELVI
+411 ESVEPEEAPEVVVEDFLLEEEEISQPDEAEPKSEITMEEMILGDEEEAVEPEEEPEVMM
-424 EDFTLEGEETSQSAN
+424 EDFSLEEEEISQSE
-439 PEPEPE
+439 EPEPE
-445 VSVEE
+445 LEIAMEE
-450 LSFEDEEES
+450 LTLETEEES
-459 VEPEEEP
+459 VEPEE
-466 ELVMEDFTL
+466 V
-475 GGEEP
+475 
-480 SQPANPEPEVSVEE
+480 PEVV
-494 INFEDEEES
+494 
-503 VEPEEEPEL
+503 V
-512 VIEDFTL
+512 
-519 EGEEPSQP
+519 
-527 VEPESEPEVSV
+527 
-538 EEISFEDEE
+538 
-547 DSAEPE
+547 
-553 EAELVIE
+553 
-560 DFTLEGEEPSQPVD
+560 
-574 EPEPEPEVSLEEI
+574 
-587 TFGDGEES
+587 
-595 IEPEAEVSMEGIT
+595 
-608 FEDETDSAEP
+608 
-618 EDEDELVMEDFT
+618 
-630 LEAEEVSQPDII
+630 EEVSQPD
-642 SEDATPENDTEPEET
+642 EAEPESEIT
-657 ETIHG
+657 MEEMTLGDEEEPKEAETIHG
-662 ILAKWENKIA
+662 ILAKWEDKIA
-672 EAEAVLEAKAEQEQ
+672 AAEAVLEAKAEQEQ

-719 EFDKKEEPKK
+719 EFDKKEKPE
-729 DKKEEKTETEL
+729 KEEKEEPPQSKP

-745 EEILAIEELKPEP
+745 EEILAIEELKSEP

-782 LATEMSQKAVD
+782 LATEVSQKAVD
-793 AGHLTVEQV
+793 AGHLTIEQV

-809 SVRGMSEQLSTLFK
+809 AVRGMSEQLSMLFK

-836 NLVITGEPGNGKT
+836 NLVVTGEPGNGKT

-855 VKAFQKQNQME
+855 VKALQKQNQME

-876 RLNTKDIYEVFAS
+876 RLNTKDIYEVLAS

-913 TMETDTGG
+913 AMETDTGG
-921 LLVILEDTSQEIAKL
+921 LLVILEDTSEEIAKL

-991 QTNDHL
+991 QTNDHM

-1038 LREADFGE
+1038 LREADFED

>member
-1 MDKYEYLLKVDQIE
+1 LDKYEYLLKVDQIE

-21 DYQTAVQIADTI
+21 DYQMAVQIADTI

-45 AVSEVYEKTE
+45 AVSEAYEKAE

-78 YKMTEVAIRMG
+78 YKMTEIAIRMG
-89 NLDEAISLY
+89 NLDEAIALY

-110 RFILKYQIYRDHGY
+110 RFILKYQIYRDRKY

-173 SEGEYVVKALELKQ
+173 SEGEYVAKALELKQ

-203 QNPSYQEEVSFE
+203 QNPSYQEEISFE
-215 EDGFSTADLQAEL
+215 EDRFSTADLQAEL
-228 AANVGEMLLE
+228 AANVGELLLE
-238 DATIEIPEL
+238 NATIEIPEL
-247 GGEEKPGEMTSEIE
+247 EEEKKSKQRTSKIEI
-261 LEELVLPGESKQTEA
+261 EELVFPGKSPEPEA
-276 VQEPELEIGLE
+276 VPEPVLEIGLE
-287 EFTLPED
+287 EFTLPEED
-294 KLQESEEDSVI
+294 TQKPEEESAI
-305 ELEDFTLPGM
+305 ELEDFTMPGI
-315 EKASPGERIHS
+315 IHS
-326 QGEDTLE
+326 QEDE
-333 EVDEPELVLEDFPL
+333 EPEIIM
-347 VSEEVTPALE
+347 EELTLGNE
-357 EIAFGDKEESVEPE
+357 EEPVEPE
-371 KETELVIEDFTL
+371 EPEVVVEEFSL
-383 EGEETSQSANPEPE
+383 EEEEVSQSEEPEPE
-397 LEVSVEELSFEDEE
+397 LEITMEELTLGDEEEPIEPEEALEVVVEDFSLEEEEDSQLAEPEPELEITMEEITLGDEEEPVEPELEIIMEELTLETEE
-411 ESVEPEEEPELVI
+411 ESVEPEEAPEVVVEDFLLEEEEISQPDEAEPESEITMEEMILGDEEEAVEPEEEPEVMM
-424 EDFTLEGEETSQSAN
+424 EDFSLEEEEISQSE
-439 PEPEPE
+439 EPEPE
-445 VSVEE
+445 LEIAMEE
-450 LSFEDEEES
+450 LTLETEEES
-459 VEPEEEP
+459 VEPEE
-466 ELVMEDFTL
+466 V
-475 GGEEP
+475 
-480 SQPANPEPEVSVEE
+480 PEVV
-494 INFEDEEES
+494 
-503 VEPEEEPEL
+503 V
-512 VIEDFTL
+512 
-519 EGEEPSQP
+519 
-527 VEPESEPEVSV
+527 
-538 EEISFEDEE
+538 
-547 DSAEPE
+547 
-553 EAELVIE
+553 
-560 DFTLEGEEPSQPVD
+560 
-574 EPEPEPEVSLEEI
+574 
-587 TFGDGEES
+587 
-595 IEPEAEVSMEGIT
+595 
-608 FEDETDSAEP
+608 
-618 EDEDELVMEDFT
+618 
-630 LEAEEVSQPDII
+630 EEVSQPD
-642 SEDATPENDTEPEET
+642 EAEPESEIT
-657 ETIHG
+657 MEEMTLGDEEEPKEAETIHG
-662 ILAKWENKIA
+662 ILAKWEDKIA
-672 EAEAVLEAKAEQEQ
+672 AAEAVLEAKAEQEQ

-719 EFDKKEEPKK
+719 EFDKKEKPE
-729 DKKEEKTETEL
+729 KEEKEEPPQSKP

-745 EEILAIEELKPEP
+745 EEILAIEELKSEP

-782 LATEMSQKAVD
+782 LATEVSQKAVD
-793 AGHLTVEQV
+793 AGHLTIEQV

-809 SVRGMSEQLSTLFK
+809 AVRGMSEQLSMLFK

-836 NLVITGEPGNGKT
+836 NLVVTGEPGNGKT

-855 VKAFQKQNQME
+855 VKALQKQNQME

-876 RLNTKDIYEVFAS
+876 RLNTKDIYEVLAS

-913 TMETDTGG
+913 AMETDTGG
-921 LLVILEDTSQEIAKL
+921 LLVILEDTSEEIAKL

-991 QTNDHL
+991 QTNDHM

-1038 LREADFGE
+1038 LREADFED

>member
-21 DYQTAVQIADTI
+21 DYQMAVQIADTI

-45 AVSEVYEKTE
+45 AVSEAYEKAE

-78 YKMTEVAIRMG
+78 YKMTEIAIRMG
-89 NLDEAISLY
+89 NLDEAIALY

-110 RFILKYQIYRDHGY
+110 RFILKYQIYRDRKY

-173 SEGEYVVKALELKQ
+173 SEGEYVAKALELKQ

-203 QNPSYQEEVSFE
+203 QNPSYQEEISFE
-215 EDGFSTADLQAEL
+215 EDRFSTADLQAEL
-228 AANVGEMLLE
+228 AANVGELLLE
-238 DATIEIPEL
+238 NATIEIPEL
-247 GGEEKPGEMTSEIE
+247 EEEKKSKQRTSKIEI
-261 LEELVLPGESKQTEA
+261 EELVFPGKSPEPEA
-276 VQEPELEIGLE
+276 VPEPVLEIGLE
-287 EFTLPED
+287 EFTLPEED
-294 KLQESEEDSVI
+294 TQKPEEESAI
-305 ELEDFTLPGM
+305 ELEDFTMPGI
-315 EKASPGERIHS
+315 IHS
-326 QGEDTLE
+326 QEDE
-333 EVDEPELVLEDFPL
+333 EPEIIM
-347 VSEEVTPALE
+347 EELTLGNE
-357 EIAFGDKEESVEPE
+357 EEPVEPE
-371 KETELVIEDFTL
+371 EPEVVVEEFSL
-383 EGEETSQSANPEPE
+383 EEEEVSQSEEPEPE
-397 LEVSVEELSFEDEE
+397 LEITMEELTLGDEEEPVEPEEALEVVVEEFSLEEEEVSQSEEPEPELEITMEELTLGDEEEPIEPELEIIMEELTLETEE
-411 ESVEPEEEPELVI
+411 ESVEPEEAPEVVVEDFLLEEEEISQPDEAEPKSEITMEEMILGDEEEAVEPEEEPEVMM
-424 EDFTLEGEETSQSAN
+424 EDFSLEEEEISQSE
-439 PEPEPE
+439 EPEPE
-445 VSVEE
+445 LEIAMEE
-450 LSFEDEEES
+450 LTLETEEES
-459 VEPEEEP
+459 VEPEE
-466 ELVMEDFTL
+466 V
-475 GGEEP
+475 
-480 SQPANPEPEVSVEE
+480 PEVV
-494 INFEDEEES
+494 
-503 VEPEEEPEL
+503 V
-512 VIEDFTL
+512 
-519 EGEEPSQP
+519 
-527 VEPESEPEVSV
+527 
-538 EEISFEDEE
+538 
-547 DSAEPE
+547 
-553 EAELVIE
+553 
-560 DFTLEGEEPSQPVD
+560 
-574 EPEPEPEVSLEEI
+574 
-587 TFGDGEES
+587 
-595 IEPEAEVSMEGIT
+595 
-608 FEDETDSAEP
+608 
-618 EDEDELVMEDFT
+618 
-630 LEAEEVSQPDII
+630 EEVSQPD
-642 SEDATPENDTEPEET
+642 EAEPESEIT
-657 ETIHG
+657 MEEMTLGDEEEPKEAETIHG
-662 ILAKWENKIA
+662 ILAKWEDKIA
-672 EAEAVLEAKAEQEQ
+672 AAEAVLEAKAEQEQ

-719 EFDKKEEPKK
+719 EFDKKEKPE
-729 DKKEEKTETEL
+729 KEEKEEPPQSKP

-745 EEILAIEELKPEP
+745 EEILAIEELKSEP

-782 LATEMSQKAVD
+782 LATEVSQKAVD
-793 AGHLTVEQV
+793 AGHLTIEQV

-809 SVRGMSEQLSTLFK
+809 AVRGMSEQLSMLFK

-836 NLVITGEPGNGKT
+836 NLVVTGEPGNGKT

-855 VKAFQKQNQME
+855 VKALQKQNQME

-876 RLNTKDIYEVFAS
+876 RLNTKDIYEVLAS

-913 TMETDTGG
+913 AMETDTGG
-921 LLVILEDTSQEIAKL
+921 LLVILEDTSEEIAKL

-991 QTNDHL
+991 QTNDHM

-1038 LREADFGE
+1038 LREADFED

>member
-21 DYQTAVQIADTI
+21 DYQMAVQIADTI

-45 AVSEVYEKTE
+45 AVSEAYEKAE

-78 YKMTEVAIRMG
+78 YKMTEIAIRMG
-89 NLDEAISLY
+89 NLDEAIALY

-110 RFILKYQIYRDHGY
+110 RFILKYQIYRDRKY

-173 SEGEYVVKALELKQ
+173 SEGEYVAKALELKQ

-203 QNPSYQEEVSFE
+203 QNPSYQEEISFE
-215 EDGFSTADLQAEL
+215 EDRFSTADLQAEL
-228 AANVGEMLLE
+228 AANVGELLLE
-238 DATIEIPEL
+238 NATIEIPEL
-247 GGEEKPGEMTSEIE
+247 EEEKKSKQRTSKIEI
-261 LEELVLPGESKQTEA
+261 EELVFPGKSPEPEA
-276 VQEPELEIGLE
+276 VPEPVLEIGLE
-287 EFTLPED
+287 EFTLPEED
-294 KLQESEEDSVI
+294 TQKPEEESAI
-305 ELEDFTLPGM
+305 ELEDFTMPGI
-315 EKASPGERIHS
+315 IHS
-326 QGEDTLE
+326 QEDE
-333 EVDEPELVLEDFPL
+333 EPEIIM
-347 VSEEVTPALE
+347 EELTLGNE
-357 EIAFGDKEESVEPE
+357 EEPVEPE
-371 KETELVIEDFTL
+371 EPEVVVEEFSL
-383 EGEETSQSANPEPE
+383 EEEEVSQSEEPEPE
-397 LEVSVEELSFEDEE
+397 LEITMEELTLGDEEEPVEPEEALEVVVEEFSLEEEEVSQSEEPEPELEITMEEITLGDEEEPVEPELEIIMEELTLETEE
-411 ESVEPEEEPELVI
+411 ESVEPEEAPEVVVEDFLLEEEEISQPDEAEPKSEITMEEMILGDEEEAVEPEEEPEVMM
-424 EDFTLEGEETSQSAN
+424 EDFSLEEEEISQSE
-439 PEPEPE
+439 EPEPE
-445 VSVEE
+445 LEIAMEE
-450 LSFEDEEES
+450 LTLETEEES
-459 VEPEEEP
+459 VEPEE
-466 ELVMEDFTL
+466 V
-475 GGEEP
+475 
-480 SQPANPEPEVSVEE
+480 PEVV
-494 INFEDEEES
+494 
-503 VEPEEEPEL
+503 V
-512 VIEDFTL
+512 
-519 EGEEPSQP
+519 
-527 VEPESEPEVSV
+527 
-538 EEISFEDEE
+538 
-547 DSAEPE
+547 
-553 EAELVIE
+553 
-560 DFTLEGEEPSQPVD
+560 
-574 EPEPEPEVSLEEI
+574 
-587 TFGDGEES
+587 
-595 IEPEAEVSMEGIT
+595 
-608 FEDETDSAEP
+608 
-618 EDEDELVMEDFT
+618 
-630 LEAEEVSQPDII
+630 EEVSQPD
-642 SEDATPENDTEPEET
+642 EAEPESEIT
-657 ETIHG
+657 MEEMTLGDEEEPKEAETIHG
-662 ILAKWENKIA
+662 ILAKWEDKIA
-672 EAEAVLEAKAEQEQ
+672 AAEAVLEAKAEQEQ

-719 EFDKKEEPKK
+719 EFDKKEKPE
-729 DKKEEKTETEL
+729 KEEKEEPPQSKP

-745 EEILAIEELKPEP
+745 EEILAIEELKSEP

-782 LATEMSQKAVD
+782 LATEVSQKAVD
-793 AGHLTVEQV
+793 AGHLTIEQV

-809 SVRGMSEQLSTLFK
+809 AVRGMSEQLSMLFK

-836 NLVITGEPGNGKT
+836 NLVVTGEPGNGKT

-855 VKAFQKQNQME
+855 VKALQKQNQME

-876 RLNTKDIYEVFAS
+876 RLNTKDIYEVLAS

-913 TMETDTGG
+913 AMETDTGG
-921 LLVILEDTSQEIAKL
+921 LLVILEDTSEEIAKL

-991 QTNDHL
+991 QTNDHM

-1038 LREADFGE
+1038 LREADFED

>member
-21 DYQTAVQIADTI
+21 DYQMAVQIADTI

-45 AVSEVYEKTE
+45 AVSEAYEKAE

-78 YKMTEVAIRMG
+78 YKMTEIAIRMG
-89 NLDEAISLY
+89 NLDEAIALY

-110 RFILKYQIYRDHGY
+110 RFILKYQIYRDRKY

-173 SEGEYVVKALELKQ
+173 SEGEYVAKALELKQ

-203 QNPSYQEEVSFE
+203 QNPSYQEEISFE
-215 EDGFSTADLQAEL
+215 EDRFSTADLQAEL
-228 AANVGEMLLE
+228 AANVGELLLE
-238 DATIEIPEL
+238 NATIEIPEL
-247 GGEEKPGEMTSEIE
+247 EEEKKSKQRTSKIEI
-261 LEELVLPGESKQTEA
+261 EELVFPGKSP
-276 VQEPELEIGLE
+276 EPEAEPEPVLEIGLE
-287 EFTLPED
+287 EFTLPEED
-294 KLQESEEDSVI
+294 TQKPEEESAI
-305 ELEDFTLPGM
+305 ELEDFTMPGI
-315 EKASPGERIHS
+315 IHS
-326 QGEDTLE
+326 QEDE
-333 EVDEPELVLEDFPL
+333 EPEIIM
-347 VSEEVTPALE
+347 EELTLGNE
-357 EIAFGDKEESVEPE
+357 EEPVEPE
-371 KETELVIEDFTL
+371 EPEVVVEDFSL
-383 EGEETSQSANPEPE
+383 EEEEVSQSEEPEPE
-397 LEVSVEELSFEDEE
+397 LEITMEELTLGDEEEPVEPEEALEVVVEDFSLEEEEDSQLAEPEPELEITMEEITLGDEEEPVEPELEIIMEELTLETEE
-411 ESVEPEEEPELVI
+411 ESVEPEEAPEVVVEDFLLEEEEISQPDEAEPKSEITMEEMILGDEEEAVEPEEEPEVMM
-424 EDFTLEGEETSQSAN
+424 EDFSLEEEEISQSE
-439 PEPEPE
+439 EPEPE
-445 VSVEE
+445 LEIAMEE
-450 LSFEDEEES
+450 LTLETEEES
-459 VEPEEEP
+459 VEPEE
-466 ELVMEDFTL
+466 V
-475 GGEEP
+475 
-480 SQPANPEPEVSVEE
+480 PEVV
-494 INFEDEEES
+494 
-503 VEPEEEPEL
+503 V
-512 VIEDFTL
+512 
-519 EGEEPSQP
+519 
-527 VEPESEPEVSV
+527 
-538 EEISFEDEE
+538 
-547 DSAEPE
+547 
-553 EAELVIE
+553 
-560 DFTLEGEEPSQPVD
+560 
-574 EPEPEPEVSLEEI
+574 
-587 TFGDGEES
+587 
-595 IEPEAEVSMEGIT
+595 
-608 FEDETDSAEP
+608 
-618 EDEDELVMEDFT
+618 
-630 LEAEEVSQPDII
+630 EEVSQPD
-642 SEDATPENDTEPEET
+642 EAEPESEIT
-657 ETIHG
+657 MEEMTLGDEEEPKEAETIHG
-662 ILAKWENKIA
+662 ILAKWEDKIA
-672 EAEAVLEAKAEQEQ
+672 AAEAVLEAKAEQEQ

-719 EFDKKEEPKK
+719 EFDKKEKPE
-729 DKKEEKTETEL
+729 KEEKEEPPQSKP

-745 EEILAIEELKPEP
+745 EEILAIEELKSEP

-782 LATEMSQKAVD
+782 LATEVSQKAVD
-793 AGHLTVEQV
+793 AGHLTIEQV

-809 SVRGMSEQLSTLFK
+809 AVRGMSEQLSMLFK

-836 NLVITGEPGNGKT
+836 NLVVTGEPGNGKT

-855 VKAFQKQNQME
+855 VKALQKQNQME

-876 RLNTKDIYEVFAS
+876 RLNTKDIYEVLAS

-913 TMETDTGG
+913 AMETDTGG
-921 LLVILEDTSQEIAKL
+921 LLVILEDTSEEIAKL

-991 QTNDHL
+991 QTNDHM

-1038 LREADFGE
+1038 LREADFED

>member
-21 DYQTAVQIADTI
+21 DYQMAVQIADTI

-45 AVSEVYEKTE
+45 AVSEAYEKAE

-78 YKMTEVAIRMG
+78 YKMTEIAIRMG
-89 NLDEAISLY
+89 NLDEAIALY

-110 RFILKYQIYRDHGY
+110 RFILKYQIYRDRKY

-173 SEGEYVVKALELKQ
+173 SEGEYVAKALELKQ

-203 QNPSYQEEVSFE
+203 QNPSYQEEISFE
-215 EDGFSTADLQAEL
+215 EDRFSTADLQAEL
-228 AANVGEMLLE
+228 AANVGELLLE
-238 DATIEIPEL
+238 NATIEIPEL
-247 GGEEKPGEMTSEIE
+247 EEEKKSKQRTSKIEI
-261 LEELVLPGESKQTEA
+261 EELVFPGKSP
-276 VQEPELEIGLE
+276 EPEVVPEPVLEIGLE
-287 EFTLPED
+287 EFTLPEED
-294 KLQESEEDSVI
+294 TQKPEEESAI
-305 ELEDFTLPGM
+305 ELEDFTMPGI
-315 EKASPGERIHS
+315 IHS
-326 QGEDTLE
+326 QEDE
-333 EVDEPELVLEDFPL
+333 EPEIIM
-347 VSEEVTPALE
+347 EELTLGNE
-357 EIAFGDKEESVEPE
+357 EEPVEPE
-371 KETELVIEDFTL
+371 EPEVVVEEFSL
-383 EGEETSQSANPEPE
+383 EEEEVSQSEEPEPE
-397 LEVSVEELSFEDEE
+397 LEITMEELTLGDEEEPVEPEEALEVVVEDFSLEEEEDSQLAEPEPELEITMEELTLGDEEEPVEPELEIIMEEITLETEE
-411 ESVEPEEEPELVI
+411 ESVEPEEAPEVVVEDFLLEEEEISQPDEAEPKSEITMEEMILGDEEEAVEPEEEPEVMM
-424 EDFTLEGEETSQSAN
+424 EDFSLEEEEISQSE
-439 PEPEPE
+439 EPEPE
-445 VSVEE
+445 LEIAMEE
-450 LSFEDEEES
+450 LTLETEEES
-459 VEPEEEP
+459 VEPEE
-466 ELVMEDFTL
+466 V
-475 GGEEP
+475 
-480 SQPANPEPEVSVEE
+480 PEVV
-494 INFEDEEES
+494 
-503 VEPEEEPEL
+503 V
-512 VIEDFTL
+512 
-519 EGEEPSQP
+519 
-527 VEPESEPEVSV
+527 
-538 EEISFEDEE
+538 
-547 DSAEPE
+547 
-553 EAELVIE
+553 
-560 DFTLEGEEPSQPVD
+560 
-574 EPEPEPEVSLEEI
+574 
-587 TFGDGEES
+587 
-595 IEPEAEVSMEGIT
+595 
-608 FEDETDSAEP
+608 
-618 EDEDELVMEDFT
+618 
-630 LEAEEVSQPDII
+630 EEVSQPD
-642 SEDATPENDTEPEET
+642 EAEPESEIT
-657 ETIHG
+657 MEEMTLGEEEPKEAETIHG
-662 ILAKWENKIA
+662 ILAKWEDKIA
-672 EAEAVLEAKAEQEQ
+672 AAEAVLEAKAEQEQ

-719 EFDKKEEPKK
+719 EFDKKEKPE
-729 DKKEEKTETEL
+729 KEEKEEPPQSKP

-745 EEILAIEELKPEP
+745 EEILAIEELKSEP

-782 LATEMSQKAVD
+782 LATEVSQKAVD
-793 AGHLTVEQV
+793 AGHLTIEQV

-809 SVRGMSEQLSTLFK
+809 AVRGMSEQLSMLFK

-836 NLVITGEPGNGKT
+836 NLVVTGEPGNGKT

-855 VKAFQKQNQME
+855 VKALQKQNQME

-876 RLNTKDIYEVFAS
+876 RLNTKDIYEVLAS

-913 TMETDTGG
+913 AMETDTGG
-921 LLVILEDTSQEIAKL
+921 LLVILEDTSEEIAKL

-991 QTNDHL
+991 QTNDHM

-1038 LREADFGE
+1038 LREADFED

>member
-21 DYQTAVQIADTI
+21 DYQMAVQIADTI

-45 AVSEVYEKTE
+45 AVSEAYEKAE

-78 YKMTEVAIRMG
+78 YKMTEIAIRMG
-89 NLDEAISLY
+89 NLDEAIALY

-110 RFILKYQIYRDHGY
+110 RFILKYQIYRDRKY

-173 SEGEYVVKALELKQ
+173 SEGEYVAKALELKQ

-203 QNPSYQEEVSFE
+203 QNPSYQEEISFE
-215 EDGFSTADLQAEL
+215 EDRFSTADLQAEL
-228 AANVGEMLLE
+228 AANVGELLLE
-238 DATIEIPEL
+238 NATIEIPEL
-247 GGEEKPGEMTSEIE
+247 EEEKKSKQRTSKIEI
-261 LEELVLPGESKQTEA
+261 EELVFPGKSPEPEA
-276 VQEPELEIGLE
+276 VPEPVLEIGLE
-287 EFTLPED
+287 EFTLPEED
-294 KLQESEEDSVI
+294 TQKPEEESAI
-305 ELEDFTLPGM
+305 ELEDFTMPGI
-315 EKASPGERIHS
+315 IHS
-326 QGEDTLE
+326 QEDE
-333 EVDEPELVLEDFPL
+333 EPEIIM
-347 VSEEVTPALE
+347 EELTLGNE
-357 EIAFGDKEESVEPE
+357 EEPVEPE
-371 KETELVIEDFTL
+371 EPEVVVEDFSL
-383 EGEETSQSANPEPE
+383 EEEEDSQLAEPEPE
-397 LEVSVEELSFEDEE
+397 LEITMEELTLGDEEEPVEPEEALEVVVEDFSLEEEEDSQLAEPEPELEITMEEITLGDEEEPVEPELEIIMEELTLETEE
-411 ESVEPEEEPELVI
+411 ESVEPEEAPEVVVEDFLLEEEEISQPDEAEPESEITMEEMILGDEEEAVEPEEEPEVMM
-424 EDFTLEGEETSQSAN
+424 EDFSLEEEEISQSE
-439 PEPEPE
+439 EPEPE
-445 VSVEE
+445 LEIAMEE
-450 LSFEDEEES
+450 ITLETEEES
-459 VEPEEEP
+459 VEPEE
-466 ELVMEDFTL
+466 V
-475 GGEEP
+475 
-480 SQPANPEPEVSVEE
+480 PEVV
-494 INFEDEEES
+494 
-503 VEPEEEPEL
+503 V
-512 VIEDFTL
+512 
-519 EGEEPSQP
+519 
-527 VEPESEPEVSV
+527 
-538 EEISFEDEE
+538 
-547 DSAEPE
+547 
-553 EAELVIE
+553 
-560 DFTLEGEEPSQPVD
+560 
-574 EPEPEPEVSLEEI
+574 
-587 TFGDGEES
+587 
-595 IEPEAEVSMEGIT
+595 
-608 FEDETDSAEP
+608 
-618 EDEDELVMEDFT
+618 
-630 LEAEEVSQPDII
+630 EEVSQPD
-642 SEDATPENDTEPEET
+642 EAEPESEIT
-657 ETIHG
+657 MEEMTLGDEEEPKEAETIHG
-662 ILAKWENKIA
+662 ILAKWEDKIA
-672 EAEAVLEAKAEQEQ
+672 AAEAVLEAKAEQEQ

-719 EFDKKEEPKK
+719 EFDKKEKPE
-729 DKKEEKTETEL
+729 KEEKEEPPQSKP

-745 EEILAIEELKPEP
+745 EEILAIEELKSEP

-782 LATEMSQKAVD
+782 LATEVSQKAVD
-793 AGHLTVEQV
+793 AGHLTIEQV

-809 SVRGMSEQLSTLFK
+809 AVRGMSEQLSMLFK

-836 NLVITGEPGNGKT
+836 NLVVTGEPGNGKT

-855 VKAFQKQNQME
+855 VKALQKQNQME

-876 RLNTKDIYEVFAS
+876 RLNTKDIYEVLAS

-913 TMETDTGG
+913 AMETDTGG
-921 LLVILEDTSQEIAKL
+921 LLVILEDTSEEIAKL

-991 QTNDHL
+991 QTNDHM

-1038 LREADFGE
+1038 LREADFED

>member
-21 DYQTAVQIADTI
+21 DYQMAVQIADTI

-45 AVSEVYEKTE
+45 AVSEAYEKAE

-78 YKMTEVAIRMG
+78 YKMTEIAIRMG
-89 NLDEAISLY
+89 NLDEAIALY

-110 RFILKYQIYRDHGY
+110 RFILKYQIYRDRKY

-173 SEGEYVVKALELKQ
+173 SEGEYVAKALELKQ

-203 QNPSYQEEVSFE
+203 QNPSYQEEISFE
-215 EDGFSTADLQAEL
+215 EDRFSTADLQAEL
-228 AANVGEMLLE
+228 AANVGELLLE
-238 DATIEIPEL
+238 NATIEIPEL
-247 GGEEKPGEMTSEIE
+247 EEEKKSKQRTSKIEI
-261 LEELVLPGESKQTEA
+261 EELVFPGKSP
-276 VQEPELEIGLE
+276 EPEVVPEPVLEIGLE
-287 EFTLPED
+287 EFTLPEED
-294 KLQESEEDSVI
+294 TQKPEEESAI
-305 ELEDFTLPGM
+305 ELEDFTMPGI
-315 EKASPGERIHS
+315 IHS
-326 QGEDTLE
+326 QEDE
-333 EVDEPELVLEDFPL
+333 EPEIIM
-347 VSEEVTPALE
+347 EELTLGNE
-357 EIAFGDKEESVEPE
+357 EEPVEPE
-371 KETELVIEDFTL
+371 EPEVVVEEFSL
-383 EGEETSQSANPEPE
+383 EEEEVSQSEEPEPE
-397 LEVSVEELSFEDEE
+397 LEITMEELTLGDEEEPVEPELEIIMEELTLETEE
-411 ESVEPEEEPELVI
+411 ESVEPEEAPEVVVEDFLLEEEEISQPDEAEPESEITMEEMILGDEEEAVEPEEEPEVMM
-424 EDFTLEGEETSQSAN
+424 EDFSLEEEEISQSE
-439 PEPEPE
+439 EPEPE
-445 VSVEE
+445 LEIAMEE
-450 LSFEDEEES
+450 LTLETEEES
-459 VEPEEEP
+459 VEPEE
-466 ELVMEDFTL
+466 V
-475 GGEEP
+475 
-480 SQPANPEPEVSVEE
+480 PEVV
-494 INFEDEEES
+494 
-503 VEPEEEPEL
+503 V
-512 VIEDFTL
+512 
-519 EGEEPSQP
+519 
-527 VEPESEPEVSV
+527 
-538 EEISFEDEE
+538 
-547 DSAEPE
+547 
-553 EAELVIE
+553 
-560 DFTLEGEEPSQPVD
+560 
-574 EPEPEPEVSLEEI
+574 
-587 TFGDGEES
+587 
-595 IEPEAEVSMEGIT
+595 
-608 FEDETDSAEP
+608 
-618 EDEDELVMEDFT
+618 
-630 LEAEEVSQPDII
+630 EEVSQPD
-642 SEDATPENDTEPEET
+642 EAEPESEIT
-657 ETIHG
+657 MEEMTLGEEEPKEAETIHG
-662 ILAKWENKIA
+662 ILAKWEDKIA
-672 EAEAVLEAKAEQEQ
+672 AAEAVLEAKAEQEQ

-719 EFDKKEEPKK
+719 EFDKKEKPE
-729 DKKEEKTETEL
+729 KEEKEEPPQSKP

-745 EEILAIEELKPEP
+745 EEILAIEELKSEP

-782 LATEMSQKAVD
+782 LATEVSQKAVD
-793 AGHLTVEQV
+793 AGHLTIEQV

-809 SVRGMSEQLSTLFK
+809 AVRGMSEQLSMLFK

-836 NLVITGEPGNGKT
+836 NLVVTGEPGNGKT

-855 VKAFQKQNQME
+855 VKALQKQNQME

-876 RLNTKDIYEVFAS
+876 RLNTKDIYEVLAS

-913 TMETDTGG
+913 AMETDTGG
-921 LLVILEDTSQEIAKL
+921 LLVILEDTSEEIAKL

-991 QTNDHL
+991 QTNDHM

-1038 LREADFGE
+1038 LREADFED

>member
-21 DYQTAVQIADTI
+21 DYQMAVQIADTI

-45 AVSEVYEKTE
+45 AVSEAYEKAE

-78 YKMTEVAIRMG
+78 YKMTEIAIRMG
-89 NLDEAISLY
+89 NLDEAIALY

-110 RFILKYQIYRDHGY
+110 RFILKYQIYRDRKY

-173 SEGEYVVKALELKQ
+173 SEGEYVAKALELKQ

-203 QNPSYQEEVSFE
+203 QNPSYQEEISFE
-215 EDGFSTADLQAEL
+215 EDRFSTADLQAEL
-228 AANVGEMLLE
+228 AANVGELLLE
-238 DATIEIPEL
+238 NATIEIPEL
-247 GGEEKPGEMTSEIE
+247 EEEKKSKQRTSKIEI
-261 LEELVLPGESKQTEA
+261 EELVFPGKSPEPEA
-276 VQEPELEIGLE
+276 VPEPVLEIGLE
-287 EFTLPED
+287 EFTLPEED
-294 KLQESEEDSVI
+294 TQKPEEESAI
-305 ELEDFTLPGM
+305 ELEDFTMPGI
-315 EKASPGERIHS
+315 IHS
-326 QGEDTLE
+326 QEDE
-333 EVDEPELVLEDFPL
+333 EPEIIM
-347 VSEEVTPALE
+347 EELTLGNE
-357 EIAFGDKEESVEPE
+357 EEPVEPE
-371 KETELVIEDFTL
+371 EPEVVVEEFSL
-383 EGEETSQSANPEPE
+383 EEEEVSQSEEPEPE
-397 LEVSVEELSFEDEE
+397 LEITMEELTLGDEEEPVEPEEALEVVVEEFSLEEEEVSQSEEPEPELEITMEELTLGDEEEPIEPELEIIMEEITLETEE
-411 ESVEPEEEPELVI
+411 ESVEPEEAPEVVVEDFLLEEEEISQPDEAEPKSEITMEEMILGDEEEAVEPEEEPEVMM
-424 EDFTLEGEETSQSAN
+424 EDFSLEEEEISQSE
-439 PEPEPE
+439 EPEPE
-445 VSVEE
+445 LEIAMEE
-450 LSFEDEEES
+450 LTLETEEES
-459 VEPEEEP
+459 VEPEE
-466 ELVMEDFTL
+466 V
-475 GGEEP
+475 
-480 SQPANPEPEVSVEE
+480 PEVV
-494 INFEDEEES
+494 
-503 VEPEEEPEL
+503 V
-512 VIEDFTL
+512 
-519 EGEEPSQP
+519 
-527 VEPESEPEVSV
+527 
-538 EEISFEDEE
+538 
-547 DSAEPE
+547 
-553 EAELVIE
+553 
-560 DFTLEGEEPSQPVD
+560 
-574 EPEPEPEVSLEEI
+574 
-587 TFGDGEES
+587 
-595 IEPEAEVSMEGIT
+595 
-608 FEDETDSAEP
+608 
-618 EDEDELVMEDFT
+618 
-630 LEAEEVSQPDII
+630 EEVSQPD
-642 SEDATPENDTEPEET
+642 EAEPESEIT
-657 ETIHG
+657 MEEMTLGDEEEPKEAETIHG
-662 ILAKWENKIA
+662 ILAKWEDKIA
-672 EAEAVLEAKAEQEQ
+672 AAEAVLEAKAEQEQ

-719 EFDKKEEPKK
+719 EFDKKEKPE
-729 DKKEEKTETEL
+729 KEEKEEPPQSKP

-745 EEILAIEELKPEP
+745 EEILAIEELKSEP

-782 LATEMSQKAVD
+782 LATEVSQKAVD
-793 AGHLTVEQV
+793 AGHLTIEQV

-809 SVRGMSEQLSTLFK
+809 AVRGMSEQLSMLFK

-836 NLVITGEPGNGKT
+836 NLVVTGEPGNGKT

-855 VKAFQKQNQME
+855 VKALQKQNQME

-876 RLNTKDIYEVFAS
+876 RLNTKDIYEVLAS

-913 TMETDTGG
+913 AMETDTGG
-921 LLVILEDTSQEIAKL
+921 LLVILEDTSEEIAKL

-991 QTNDHL
+991 QTNDHM

-1038 LREADFGE
+1038 LREADFED

>member
-21 DYQTAVQIADTI
+21 DYQMAVQIADTI

-45 AVSEVYEKTE
+45 AVSEAYEKAE

-78 YKMTEVAIRMG
+78 YKMTEIAIRMG
-89 NLDEAISLY
+89 NLDEAIALY

-110 RFILKYQIYRDHGY
+110 RFILKYQIYRDRKY

-173 SEGEYVVKALELKQ
+173 SEGEYVAKALELKQ

-203 QNPSYQEEVSFE
+203 QNPSYQEEISFE
-215 EDGFSTADLQAEL
+215 EDRFSTADLQAEL
-228 AANVGEMLLE
+228 AANVGELLLE
-238 DATIEIPEL
+238 NATIEIPEL
-247 GGEEKPGEMTSEIE
+247 EEEKKSKQRTSKIEI
-261 LEELVLPGESKQTEA
+261 EELVFPGKSPEPEA
-276 VQEPELEIGLE
+276 VPEPVLEIGLE
-287 EFTLPED
+287 EFTLPEED
-294 KLQESEEDSVI
+294 TQKPEEESAI
-305 ELEDFTLPGM
+305 ELEDFTMPGI
-315 EKASPGERIHS
+315 IHS
-326 QGEDTLE
+326 QEDE
-333 EVDEPELVLEDFPL
+333 EPEIIM
-347 VSEEVTPALE
+347 EELTLGNE
-357 EIAFGDKEESVEPE
+357 EEPVEPE
-371 KETELVIEDFTL
+371 EPEVVVEEFSL
-383 EGEETSQSANPEPE
+383 EEEEVSQSEEPEPE
-397 LEVSVEELSFEDEE
+397 LEITMEELTLGDEEEPVEPEEALEVVVEEFSLEEEEVSQSEEPEPELEITMEELTLGDEEEPVEPELEIIMEELTLETEE
-411 ESVEPEEEPELVI
+411 ESVEPEEAPEVVVEDFLLEEEEISQPDEAEPESEITMEEMILGDEEEAVEPEEEPEVMM
-424 EDFTLEGEETSQSAN
+424 EDFSLEEEEISQSE
-439 PEPEPE
+439 EPEPE
-445 VSVEE
+445 LEIAMEE
-450 LSFEDEEES
+450 LTLETEEES
-459 VEPEEEP
+459 VEPEE
-466 ELVMEDFTL
+466 V
-475 GGEEP
+475 
-480 SQPANPEPEVSVEE
+480 PEVV
-494 INFEDEEES
+494 
-503 VEPEEEPEL
+503 V
-512 VIEDFTL
+512 
-519 EGEEPSQP
+519 
-527 VEPESEPEVSV
+527 
-538 EEISFEDEE
+538 
-547 DSAEPE
+547 
-553 EAELVIE
+553 
-560 DFTLEGEEPSQPVD
+560 
-574 EPEPEPEVSLEEI
+574 
-587 TFGDGEES
+587 
-595 IEPEAEVSMEGIT
+595 
-608 FEDETDSAEP
+608 
-618 EDEDELVMEDFT
+618 
-630 LEAEEVSQPDII
+630 EEVSQPD
-642 SEDATPENDTEPEET
+642 EAEPESEIT
-657 ETIHG
+657 MEEMTLGEEEPKEAETIHG
-662 ILAKWENKIA
+662 ILAKWEDKIA
-672 EAEAVLEAKAEQEQ
+672 AAEAVLEAKAEQEQ

-719 EFDKKEEPKK
+719 EFDKKEKPE
-729 DKKEEKTETEL
+729 KEEKEEPPQSKP

-745 EEILAIEELKPEP
+745 EEILAIEELKSEP

-782 LATEMSQKAVD
+782 LATEVSQKAVD
-793 AGHLTVEQV
+793 AGHLTIEQV

-809 SVRGMSEQLSTLFK
+809 AVRGMSEQLSMLFK

-836 NLVITGEPGNGKT
+836 NLVVTGEPGNGKT

-855 VKAFQKQNQME
+855 VKALQKQNQME

-876 RLNTKDIYEVFAS
+876 RLNTKDIYEVLAS

-913 TMETDTGG
+913 AMETDTGG
-921 LLVILEDTSQEIAKL
+921 LLVILEDTSEEIAKL

-991 QTNDHL
+991 QTNDHM

-1038 LREADFGE
+1038 LREADFED

>member
-21 DYQTAVQIADTI
+21 DYQMAVQIADTI

-45 AVSEVYEKTE
+45 AVSEAYGKAE

-78 YKMTEVAIRMG
+78 YKMTEIAIRMG
-89 NLDEAISLY
+89 NLDEAIALY

-110 RFILKYQIYRDHGY
+110 RFILKYQIYRDRKY

-173 SEGEYVVKALELKQ
+173 SEGEYVAKALELKQ

-203 QNPSYQEEVSFE
+203 QNPSYQEEISFE
-215 EDGFSTADLQAEL
+215 EDRFSTADLQAEL
-228 AANVGEMLLE
+228 AANVGELLLE
-238 DATIEIPEL
+238 NATIEIPEL
-247 GGEEKPGEMTSEIE
+247 EEEKKSKQRTSKIEI
-261 LEELVLPGESKQTEA
+261 EELVFPGKSPEPEA
-276 VQEPELEIGLE
+276 VPEPVLEIGLE
-287 EFTLPED
+287 EFTLPEED
-294 KLQESEEDSVI
+294 TQKPEEESAI
-305 ELEDFTLPGM
+305 ELEDFTMPGI
-315 EKASPGERIHS
+315 IHS
-326 QGEDTLE
+326 QEDE
-333 EVDEPELVLEDFPL
+333 EPEIIM
-347 VSEEVTPALE
+347 EELTLGNE
-357 EIAFGDKEESVEPE
+357 EEPVEPE
-371 KETELVIEDFTL
+371 EPEVVVEEFSL
-383 EGEETSQSANPEPE
+383 EEEEVSQSEEPEPE
-397 LEVSVEELSFEDEE
+397 LEITMEELTLGDEEEPVEPEEALEVVVEEFSLEEEEVSQSEEPEPELEITMEELTLGDEEEPIEPELEIIMEEITLETEE
-411 ESVEPEEEPELVI
+411 ESVEPEEAPEVVVEDFLLEEEEISQPDEAEPKSEITMEEMILGDEEEAVEPEEEPEVMM
-424 EDFTLEGEETSQSAN
+424 EDFSLEEEEISQSE
-439 PEPEPE
+439 EPEPE
-445 VSVEE
+445 LEIAMEE
-450 LSFEDEEES
+450 LTLETEEES
-459 VEPEEEP
+459 VEPEE
-466 ELVMEDFTL
+466 V
-475 GGEEP
+475 
-480 SQPANPEPEVSVEE
+480 PEVV
-494 INFEDEEES
+494 
-503 VEPEEEPEL
+503 V
-512 VIEDFTL
+512 
-519 EGEEPSQP
+519 
-527 VEPESEPEVSV
+527 
-538 EEISFEDEE
+538 
-547 DSAEPE
+547 
-553 EAELVIE
+553 
-560 DFTLEGEEPSQPVD
+560 
-574 EPEPEPEVSLEEI
+574 
-587 TFGDGEES
+587 
-595 IEPEAEVSMEGIT
+595 
-608 FEDETDSAEP
+608 
-618 EDEDELVMEDFT
+618 
-630 LEAEEVSQPDII
+630 EEVSQPD
-642 SEDATPENDTEPEET
+642 EAEPESEIT
-657 ETIHG
+657 MEEMTLGDEEEPKEAETIHG
-662 ILAKWENKIA
+662 ILAKWEDKIA
-672 EAEAVLEAKAEQEQ
+672 AAEAVLEAKAEQEQ

-719 EFDKKEEPKK
+719 EFDKKEKPE
-729 DKKEEKTETEL
+729 KEEKEEPPQSKP

-745 EEILAIEELKPEP
+745 EEILAIEELKSEP

-782 LATEMSQKAVD
+782 LATEVSQKAVD
-793 AGHLTVEQV
+793 AGHLTIEQV

-809 SVRGMSEQLSTLFK
+809 AVRGMSEQLSMLFK

-836 NLVITGEPGNGKT
+836 NLVVTGEPGNGKT

-855 VKAFQKQNQME
+855 VKALQKQNQME

-876 RLNTKDIYEVFAS
+876 RLNTKDIYEVLAS

-913 TMETDTGG
+913 AMETDTGG
-921 LLVILEDTSQEIAKL
+921 LLVILEDTSEEIAKL

-991 QTNDHL
+991 QTNDHM

-1038 LREADFGE
+1038 LREADFED

>member
-21 DYQTAVQIADTI
+21 DYQMAVQIADTI

-45 AVSEVYEKTE
+45 AVSEAYEKAE

-78 YKMTEVAIRMG
+78 YKMTEIAIRMG
-89 NLDEAISLY
+89 NLDEAIALY

-110 RFILKYQIYRDHGY
+110 RFILKYQIYRDRKY

-173 SEGEYVVKALELKQ
+173 SEGEYVAKALELKQ

-203 QNPSYQEEVSFE
+203 QNPSYQEEISFE
-215 EDGFSTADLQAEL
+215 EDRFSTADLQAEL
-228 AANVGEMLLE
+228 AANVGELLLE
-238 DATIEIPEL
+238 NATIEIPEL
-247 GGEEKPGEMTSEIE
+247 EEEKKSKQRTSKIEI
-261 LEELVLPGESKQTEA
+261 EELVFPGKSPEPEA
-276 VQEPELEIGLE
+276 VPEPVLEIGLE
-287 EFTLPED
+287 EFTLPEED
-294 KLQESEEDSVI
+294 TQKPEEESAI
-305 ELEDFTLPGM
+305 ELEDFTMPGI
-315 EKASPGERIHS
+315 IHS
-326 QGEDTLE
+326 QEDE
-333 EVDEPELVLEDFPL
+333 EPEIIM
-347 VSEEVTPALE
+347 EELTLGNE
-357 EIAFGDKEESVEPE
+357 EEPVEPE
-371 KETELVIEDFTL
+371 EPEVVVEEFSL
-383 EGEETSQSANPEPE
+383 EEEEVSQSEEPEPE
-397 LEVSVEELSFEDEE
+397 LEITMEELTLGDEEEPVEPEEALEVVVEEFSLEEEEVSQSEEPEPELEITMEELTLGDEEEPVEPELEIIMEELTLETEE
-411 ESVEPEEEPELVI
+411 ESVEPEEAPEVVVEDFLLEEEEISQPDEAEPESEITMEEMILGDEEEAVEPEEEPEVMM
-424 EDFTLEGEETSQSAN
+424 EDFSLEEEEISQSE
-439 PEPEPE
+439 EPEPE
-445 VSVEE
+445 LEIAMEE
-450 LSFEDEEES
+450 LTLETEEES
-459 VEPEEEP
+459 VEPEE
-466 ELVMEDFTL
+466 
-475 GGEEP
+475 
-480 SQPANPEPEVSVEE
+480 APEVV
-494 INFEDEEES
+494 
-503 VEPEEEPEL
+503 V
-512 VIEDFTL
+512 
-519 EGEEPSQP
+519 
-527 VEPESEPEVSV
+527 
-538 EEISFEDEE
+538 
-547 DSAEPE
+547 
-553 EAELVIE
+553 
-560 DFTLEGEEPSQPVD
+560 
-574 EPEPEPEVSLEEI
+574 
-587 TFGDGEES
+587 
-595 IEPEAEVSMEGIT
+595 
-608 FEDETDSAEP
+608 
-618 EDEDELVMEDFT
+618 
-630 LEAEEVSQPDII
+630 EEVSQPD
-642 SEDATPENDTEPEET
+642 EAEPESEIT
-657 ETIHG
+657 MEEMTLGEEEPKEAETIHG
-662 ILAKWENKIA
+662 ILAKWEDKIA
-672 EAEAVLEAKAEQEQ
+672 AAEAVLEAKAEQEQ

-719 EFDKKEEPKK
+719 EFDKKEKPE
-729 DKKEEKTETEL
+729 KEEKEEPPQSKP

-745 EEILAIEELKPEP
+745 EEILAIEELKSEP

-782 LATEMSQKAVD
+782 LATEVSQKAVD
-793 AGHLTVEQV
+793 AGHLTIEQV

-809 SVRGMSEQLSTLFK
+809 AVRGMSEQLSMLFK

-836 NLVITGEPGNGKT
+836 NLVVTGEPGNGKT

-855 VKAFQKQNQME
+855 VKALQKQNQME

-876 RLNTKDIYEVFAS
+876 RLNTKDIYEVLAS

-913 TMETDTGG
+913 AMETDTGG
-921 LLVILEDTSQEIAKL
+921 LLVILEDTSEEIAKL

-991 QTNDHL
+991 QTNDHM

-1038 LREADFGE
+1038 LREADFED

>member
-21 DYQTAVQIADTI
+21 DYQMAVQIADTI

-45 AVSEVYEKTE
+45 AVSEAYEKAE

-78 YKMTEVAIRMG
+78 YKMTEIAIRMG
-89 NLDEAISLY
+89 NLDEAIALY

-110 RFILKYQIYRDHGY
+110 RFILKYQIYRDRKY

-173 SEGEYVVKALELKQ
+173 SEGEYVAKALELKQ

-203 QNPSYQEEVSFE
+203 QNPSYQEEISFE
-215 EDGFSTADLQAEL
+215 EDRFSTADLQAEL
-228 AANVGEMLLE
+228 AANVGELLLE
-238 DATIEIPEL
+238 NATIEIPEL
-247 GGEEKPGEMTSEIE
+247 EEEKKSKQRTSKIEI
-261 LEELVLPGESKQTEA
+261 EELVFPGKSPEPEA
-276 VQEPELEIGLE
+276 VPEPVLEIGLE
-287 EFTLPED
+287 EFTLPEED
-294 KLQESEEDSVI
+294 TQKPEEESAI
-305 ELEDFTLPGM
+305 ELEDFTMPGI
-315 EKASPGERIHS
+315 IHS
-326 QGEDTLE
+326 QEDE
-333 EVDEPELVLEDFPL
+333 EPEIIM
-347 VSEEVTPALE
+347 EELTLGNE
-357 EIAFGDKEESVEPE
+357 EEPVEPE
-371 KETELVIEDFTL
+371 EPEVVVEEFSL
-383 EGEETSQSANPEPE
+383 EEEEVSQSEEPEPE
-397 LEVSVEELSFEDEE
+397 LEITMEELTLGDEEEPVEPELEIIMEELTLETEE
-411 ESVEPEEEPELVI
+411 ESVEPEEAPEVVVEDFLLEEEEISQPDEAEPKSEITMEEMILGDEEEAVEPEEEPEVMM
-424 EDFTLEGEETSQSAN
+424 EDFSLEEEEISQSE
-439 PEPEPE
+439 EPEPE
-445 VSVEE
+445 LEIAMEE
-450 LSFEDEEES
+450 LTLENEEES
-459 VEPEEEP
+459 VEPEE
-466 ELVMEDFTL
+466 V
-475 GGEEP
+475 
-480 SQPANPEPEVSVEE
+480 PEVV
-494 INFEDEEES
+494 
-503 VEPEEEPEL
+503 V
-512 VIEDFTL
+512 
-519 EGEEPSQP
+519 
-527 VEPESEPEVSV
+527 
-538 EEISFEDEE
+538 
-547 DSAEPE
+547 
-553 EAELVIE
+553 
-560 DFTLEGEEPSQPVD
+560 
-574 EPEPEPEVSLEEI
+574 
-587 TFGDGEES
+587 
-595 IEPEAEVSMEGIT
+595 
-608 FEDETDSAEP
+608 
-618 EDEDELVMEDFT
+618 
-630 LEAEEVSQPDII
+630 EEVSQPD
-642 SEDATPENDTEPEET
+642 EAEPESEIT
-657 ETIHG
+657 MEEMTLGEEEPKEAETIHG
-662 ILAKWENKIA
+662 ILAKWEDKIA
-672 EAEAVLEAKAEQEQ
+672 AAEAVLEAKAEQEQ

-719 EFDKKEEPKK
+719 EFDKKEKPE
-729 DKKEEKTETEL
+729 KEEKEEPPQSKP

-745 EEILAIEELKPEP
+745 EEILAIEELKSEP

-782 LATEMSQKAVD
+782 LATEVSQKAVD
-793 AGHLTVEQV
+793 AGHLTIEQV

-809 SVRGMSEQLSTLFK
+809 AVRGMSEQLSMLFK

-836 NLVITGEPGNGKT
+836 NLVVTGEPGNGKT

-855 VKAFQKQNQME
+855 VKALQKQNQME

-876 RLNTKDIYEVFAS
+876 RLNTKDIYEVLAS

-913 TMETDTGG
+913 AMETDTGG
-921 LLVILEDTSQEIAKL
+921 LLVILEDTSEEIAKL

-991 QTNDHL
+991 QTNDHM

-1038 LREADFGE
+1038 LREADFED

>member
-21 DYQTAVQIADTI
+21 DYQMAVQIADTI

-45 AVSEVYEKTE
+45 AVSEAYEKAE

-78 YKMTEVAIRMG
+78 YKMTEIAIRMG
-89 NLDEAISLY
+89 NLDEAIALY

-110 RFILKYQIYRDHGY
+110 RFILKYQIYRDRKY

-173 SEGEYVVKALELKQ
+173 SEGEYVAKALELKQ

-203 QNPSYQEEVSFE
+203 QNPSYQEEISFE
-215 EDGFSTADLQAEL
+215 EDRFSTADLQAEL
-228 AANVGEMLLE
+228 AANVGELLLE
-238 DATIEIPEL
+238 NATIEIPEL
-247 GGEEKPGEMTSEIE
+247 EEEKKSKQRTSKIEI
-261 LEELVLPGESKQTEA
+261 EELVFPGKSPEPEA
-276 VQEPELEIGLE
+276 VPEPVLEIGLE
-287 EFTLPED
+287 EFTLPEED
-294 KLQESEEDSVI
+294 TQKPEEESAI
-305 ELEDFTLPGM
+305 ELEDFTMPGI
-315 EKASPGERIHS
+315 IHS
-326 QGEDTLE
+326 QEDE
-333 EVDEPELVLEDFPL
+333 EPEIIM
-347 VSEEVTPALE
+347 EELTLGNE
-357 EIAFGDKEESVEPE
+357 EEPVEPE
-371 KETELVIEDFTL
+371 EPEVVVEEFSL
-383 EGEETSQSANPEPE
+383 EEEEVSQSEEPEPE
-397 LEVSVEELSFEDEE
+397 LEITMEELTLGDEEEPVEPEEALEVVVEEFSLEEEEVSQSEEPEPELEITMEELTLGDEEEPVEPELEIIMEELTLETEE
-411 ESVEPEEEPELVI
+411 ESVEPEEAPEVVVEDFLLEEEEISQPDEAEPKSEITMEEMILGDEEEAVEPEEEPEVMM
-424 EDFTLEGEETSQSAN
+424 EDFSLEEEEISQSE
-439 PEPEPE
+439 EPEPE
-445 VSVEE
+445 LEIAMEE
-450 LSFEDEEES
+450 LTLENEEES
-459 VEPEEEP
+459 VEPEE
-466 ELVMEDFTL
+466 V
-475 GGEEP
+475 
-480 SQPANPEPEVSVEE
+480 PEVV
-494 INFEDEEES
+494 
-503 VEPEEEPEL
+503 V
-512 VIEDFTL
+512 
-519 EGEEPSQP
+519 
-527 VEPESEPEVSV
+527 
-538 EEISFEDEE
+538 
-547 DSAEPE
+547 
-553 EAELVIE
+553 
-560 DFTLEGEEPSQPVD
+560 
-574 EPEPEPEVSLEEI
+574 
-587 TFGDGEES
+587 
-595 IEPEAEVSMEGIT
+595 
-608 FEDETDSAEP
+608 
-618 EDEDELVMEDFT
+618 
-630 LEAEEVSQPDII
+630 EEVSQPD
-642 SEDATPENDTEPEET
+642 EAEPESEIT
-657 ETIHG
+657 MEEMTLGDEEEPKEAETIHG
-662 ILAKWENKIA
+662 ILAKWEDKIA
-672 EAEAVLEAKAEQEQ
+672 AAEAVLEAKAEQEQ

-719 EFDKKEEPKK
+719 EFDKKEKPE
-729 DKKEEKTETEL
+729 KEEKEEPPQSKP

-745 EEILAIEELKPEP
+745 EEILAIEELKSEP

-782 LATEMSQKAVD
+782 LATEVSQKAVD
-793 AGHLTVEQV
+793 AGHLTIEQV

-809 SVRGMSEQLSTLFK
+809 AVRGMSEQLSMLFK

-836 NLVITGEPGNGKT
+836 NLVVTGEPGNGKT

-855 VKAFQKQNQME
+855 VKALQKQNQME

-876 RLNTKDIYEVFAS
+876 RLNTKDIYEVLAS

-913 TMETDTGG
+913 AMETDTGG
-921 LLVILEDTSQEIAKL
+921 LLVILEDTSEEIAKL

-991 QTNDHL
+991 QTNDHM

-1038 LREADFGE
+1038 LREADFED

>member
-21 DYQTAVQIADTI
+21 DYQMAVQIADTI

-45 AVSEVYEKTE
+45 AVSEAYEKAE

-78 YKMTEVAIRMG
+78 YKMTEIAIRMG
-89 NLDEAISLY
+89 NLDEAIALY

-110 RFILKYQIYRDHGY
+110 RFILKYQIYRDRKY

-173 SEGEYVVKALELKQ
+173 SEGEYVAKALELKQ

-203 QNPSYQEEVSFE
+203 QNPSYQEEISFE
-215 EDGFSTADLQAEL
+215 EDRFSTADLQAEL
-228 AANVGEMLLE
+228 AANVGELLLE
-238 DATIEIPEL
+238 NATIEIPEL
-247 GGEEKPGEMTSEIE
+247 EEEKKSKQRTSKIEI
-261 LEELVLPGESKQTEA
+261 EELVFPGKSP
-276 VQEPELEIGLE
+276 EPEAEPEPVLEIGLE
-287 EFTLPED
+287 EFTLPEED
-294 KLQESEEDSVI
+294 TQKPEEESAI
-305 ELEDFTLPGM
+305 ELEDFTMPGI
-315 EKASPGERIHS
+315 IHS
-326 QGEDTLE
+326 QEDE
-333 EVDEPELVLEDFPL
+333 EPEIIM
-347 VSEEVTPALE
+347 EELTLGNE
-357 EIAFGDKEESVEPE
+357 EEPVEPE
-371 KETELVIEDFTL
+371 EPEVVVEDFSL
-383 EGEETSQSANPEPE
+383 EEEEDSQLAEPEPE
-397 LEVSVEELSFEDEE
+397 LEITMEELTLGDEEEPIEPELEIIMEELTLETEE
-411 ESVEPEEEPELVI
+411 ESVEPEEAPEVVVEDFLLEEEEISQPDEAEPKSEITMEEMILGDEEEAVEPEEEPEVMM
-424 EDFTLEGEETSQSAN
+424 EDFSLEEEEISQSE
-439 PEPEPE
+439 EPEPE
-445 VSVEE
+445 LEIAMEE
-450 LSFEDEEES
+450 LTLETEEES
-459 VEPEEEP
+459 VEPEE
-466 ELVMEDFTL
+466 V
-475 GGEEP
+475 
-480 SQPANPEPEVSVEE
+480 PEVV
-494 INFEDEEES
+494 
-503 VEPEEEPEL
+503 V
-512 VIEDFTL
+512 
-519 EGEEPSQP
+519 
-527 VEPESEPEVSV
+527 
-538 EEISFEDEE
+538 
-547 DSAEPE
+547 
-553 EAELVIE
+553 
-560 DFTLEGEEPSQPVD
+560 
-574 EPEPEPEVSLEEI
+574 
-587 TFGDGEES
+587 
-595 IEPEAEVSMEGIT
+595 
-608 FEDETDSAEP
+608 
-618 EDEDELVMEDFT
+618 
-630 LEAEEVSQPDII
+630 EEVSQPD
-642 SEDATPENDTEPEET
+642 EAEPESEIT
-657 ETIHG
+657 MEEMTLGDEEEPKEAETIHG
-662 ILAKWENKIA
+662 ILAKWEDKIA
-672 EAEAVLEAKAEQEQ
+672 AAEAVLEAKAEQEQ

-719 EFDKKEEPKK
+719 EFDKKEKPE
-729 DKKEEKTETEL
+729 KEEKEEPPQSKP

-745 EEILAIEELKPEP
+745 EEILAIEELKSEP

-782 LATEMSQKAVD
+782 LATEVSQKAVD
-793 AGHLTVEQV
+793 AGHLTIEQV

-809 SVRGMSEQLSTLFK
+809 AVRGMSEQLSMLFK

-836 NLVITGEPGNGKT
+836 NLVVTGEPGNGKT

-855 VKAFQKQNQME
+855 VKALQKQNQME

-876 RLNTKDIYEVFAS
+876 RLNTKDIYEVLAS

-913 TMETDTGG
+913 AMETDTGG
-921 LLVILEDTSQEIAKL
+921 LLVILEDTSEEIAKL

-991 QTNDHL
+991 QTNDHM

-1038 LREADFGE
+1038 LREADFED